1 MLALWLGIAWPALAG
16 GPFVIN
22 GKLAGVE
29 DGAVVRLFRPDGS
42 MGAAVAADTLRNG
55 RFMLCGEVEQLEMLS
70 IAVQGEGFPSMG
82 LNVWVEPDA
91 VVSVSGRDKLLVT
104 WKVASKIPQQAEA
117 NRYIDASRSEY
128 VQMQQAAVEFSALAG
143 EADRARRS
151 RLLKRMDS
159 LQMLIRKAE
168 IEILQQTPVSE
179 IWLDKLRNQAVAAR
193 IMKDYP
199 YREEVLAL
207 YEKLPQ
213 QLRET
218 SRGRSIRLNLFPPP
232 VVQPGDEMADADL
245 LDTLGRVHR
254 LADYKGKYLLLDF
267 WSIGCG
273 PCRMAMPEMRRMG
286 EVYRDVLTVIS
297 ITQDRETS
305 WKKYSA
311 EQGIEGV
318 NLRDPES
325 LTGLS
330 VYYGVK
336 GIPHYVLISPEGKVI
351 TSWAGYAAGQLEKK
365 LDELLPDSVGRP
377 YLIEG
382 KVQGVEDGTVVVMGR
397 TTLRQATVVARDT
410 IRNGTFRFSGLL
422 NGPTHMVLRGDPRQ
436 GFSYTRLD
444 FWAGPGTT
452 VITGDDKMIRSW
464 RVESTLPEQIEENR
478 YAEACRE
485 AVHRQQVCRIERSR
499 AGREKT
505 PQTDSLWAEYM
516 ALQRLI
522 DSAEI
527 EMLQTLPDGVTPS
540 PAWIDRFEM
549 VAARAN
555 DKEYRHRDIVL
566 ALYDRLS
573 DSVKRSAKGIG
584 IAHSL
589 FPAELLPGDVAP
601 DGELVDPSGKMCRL
615 ADLRSPRKYMLLDF
629 WASGCPPCR
638 MSAPEMKE
646 VAETY
651 RDRLT
656 VVAVNLDEVRAEWLK
671 AAEKDGIVW
680 TNLADPQGFDGLPYR
695 YGVKGIPHYA
705 LLSPNGKLVASWA
718 GYGPG
723 YLKKNVAEAFAKA
736 DAASGLM
743 SAEADVAGNY
753 DDISPVKQAGTYVI
767 EGHVTGIA
775 AGAVFF
781 QMDLDFEGGSSI
793 ARDTLRDGTFRFTGS
808 VEAPVKIGL
817 SSQAI
822 STMLECWIGPGATT
836 AITGEGPF
844 PAAWKIESDLPEQTE
859 SNRYDE
865 VSREMSLLR
874 QQYHAE
880 FMSIYNKLDL
890 SKDSVPPRLF
900 SLQTSRDSAARIA
913 ASRELELL
921 AVSPVSTVWMDRF
934 VSQVQRVSSS
944 TKSQGRDTVLTLYDR
959 LGDGWKQ
966 SEPGRYIALKLFPP
980 KAVGIGD
987 EFADGE
993 LFDTT
998 GAVRY
1003 LADFRSE
1010 GKYMVLDFWHSACR
1024 ACLEA
1029 IPEMNE
1035 VEEQYKDKLV
1045 IVGITLDRSPEVWKR
1060 TLAGHR
1066 VSWPGLRTAEGKVG
1080 LAAKYKVNGTPRYV
1094 MISPEGR
1101 VVALWGGYGPGTFRK
1116 EVEKVLQPADMR

>member
-104 WKVASKIPQQAEA
+104 WKVKNRMPQQSDE

-128 VQMQQAAVEFSALAG
+128 IQLQQALINYASLNILQRNKRDE
-143 EADRARRS
+143 
-151 RLLKRMDS
+151 LLKQIDS
-159 LQMLIRKAE
+159 LQMLIRGTEICMMQTTPYSEVWLTRFQKLAFWSKEAE
-168 IEILQQTPVSE
+168 GH
-179 IWLDKLRNQAVAAR
+179 
-193 IMKDYP
+193 P
-199 YREEVLAL
+199 YRKELLAL
-207 YEKLPQ
+207 YELWPQPRKESPLGKFFQRKFFLPGMVW
-213 QLRET
+213 T
-218 SRGRSIRLNLFPPP
+218 
-232 VVQPGDEMADADL
+232 GDEMADADL

-267 WSIGCG
+267 WSIGCD
-273 PCRMAMPEMRRMG
+273 PCRRAQPEMKRLG
-286 EVYRDVLTVIS
+286 EVYRDVLTVIG
-297 ITQDRETS
+297 ITQDGEPS

-311 EQGIEGV
+311 EQGIGGV
-318 NLRDPES
+318 NLRDPKRGA
-325 LTGLS
+325 GLS
-330 VYYGVK
+330 GRYSVER
-336 GIPHYVLISPEGKVI
+336 IPHYVLISPEGKVI
-351 TSWAGYAAGQLEKK
+351 TSWTGYVAGQLEKK

-522 DSAEI
+522 DSAEM
-527 EMLQTLPDGVTPS
+527 EMLQTLPNGVTPS

-601 DGELVDPSGKMCRL
+601 DGELVDPFGKMYRL
-615 ADLRSPRKYMLLDF
+615 ADLRSPGKYMLLDF

-671 AAEKDGIVW
+671 AAEKDDIVW

-705 LLSPNGKLVASWA
+705 LLSPDGKLVASWA

-736 DAASGLM
+736 DAASG
-743 SAEADVAGNY
+743 
-753 DDISPVKQAGTYVI
+753 
-767 EGHVTGIA
+767 
-775 AGAVFF
+775 
-781 QMDLDFEGGSSI
+781 
-793 ARDTLRDGTFRFTGS
+793 
-808 VEAPVKIGL
+808 
-817 SSQAI
+817 
-822 STMLECWIGPGATT
+822 
-836 AITGEGPF
+836 
-844 PAAWKIESDLPEQTE
+844 
-859 SNRYDE
+859 
-865 VSREMSLLR
+865 
-874 QQYHAE
+874 
-880 FMSIYNKLDL
+880 
-890 SKDSVPPRLF
+890 
-900 SLQTSRDSAARIA
+900 
-913 ASRELELL
+913 
-921 AVSPVSTVWMDRF
+921 
-934 VSQVQRVSSS
+934 
-944 TKSQGRDTVLTLYDR
+944 
-959 LGDGWKQ
+959 
-966 SEPGRYIALKLFPP
+966 
-980 KAVGIGD
+980 
-987 EFADGE
+987 
-993 LFDTT
+993 
-998 GAVRY
+998 
-1003 LADFRSE
+1003 
-1010 GKYMVLDFWHSACR
+1010 
-1024 ACLEA
+1024 
-1029 IPEMNE
+1029 
-1035 VEEQYKDKLV
+1035 
-1045 IVGITLDRSPEVWKR
+1045 
-1060 TLAGHR
+1060 
-1066 VSWPGLRTAEGKVG
+1066 
-1080 LAAKYKVNGTPRYV
+1080 
-1094 MISPEGR
+1094 
-1101 VVALWGGYGPGTFRK
+1101 
-1116 EVEKVLQPADMR
+1116 

>member
-1 MLALWLGIAWPALAG
+1 MLALWLGIAWLASAG

-104 WKVASKIPQQAEA
+104 WKVKNRMPQQSDE

-128 VQMQQAAVEFSALAG
+128 IQLQQALINYASLNILQRNKRDE
-143 EADRARRS
+143 
-151 RLLKRMDS
+151 LLKQMDS
-159 LQMLIRKAE
+159 LQMLIRGTEICMMQTTPYSEVWLTRFQKLAFWSKEAE
-168 IEILQQTPVSE
+168 GH
-179 IWLDKLRNQAVAAR
+179 
-193 IMKDYP
+193 P
-199 YREEVLAL
+199 YRKELLAL
-207 YEKLPQ
+207 YELWPQPRKESPLGKFFQRKFFLPGMVW
-213 QLRET
+213 T
-218 SRGRSIRLNLFPPP
+218 
-232 VVQPGDEMADADL
+232 GDEMADADL

-267 WSIGCG
+267 WSIGCD
-273 PCRMAMPEMRRMG
+273 PCRRAQPEMKRLG

-297 ITQDRETS
+297 ITQDGETS

-318 NLRDPES
+318 NLRDPKRGA
-325 LTGLS
+325 GLS
-330 VYYGVK
+330 GRYSVER
-336 GIPHYVLISPEGKVI
+336 IPHYVLISPEGKVI
-351 TSWAGYAAGQLEKK
+351 TSWTGYVAGQLEKK

-397 TTLRQATVVARDT
+397 TMLRQATVVARDT

-422 NGPTHMVLRGDPRQ
+422 NGPTHMVLMGDPRQ
-436 GFSYTRLD
+436 GFSFTRLD

-527 EMLQTLPDGVTPS
+527 EMLQTLPNGVTPS

-601 DGELVDPSGKMCRL
+601 DGELVDPFGKMCRL
-615 ADLRSPRKYMLLDF
+615 ADLRSPGKYMLLDF

-651 RDRLT
+651 RDRLK

-705 LLSPNGKLVASWA
+705 LLSPDGKLVASWA

-736 DAASGLM
+736 DAASG
-743 SAEADVAGNY
+743 
-753 DDISPVKQAGTYVI
+753 
-767 EGHVTGIA
+767 
-775 AGAVFF
+775 
-781 QMDLDFEGGSSI
+781 
-793 ARDTLRDGTFRFTGS
+793 
-808 VEAPVKIGL
+808 
-817 SSQAI
+817 
-822 STMLECWIGPGATT
+822 
-836 AITGEGPF
+836 
-844 PAAWKIESDLPEQTE
+844 
-859 SNRYDE
+859 
-865 VSREMSLLR
+865 
-874 QQYHAE
+874 
-880 FMSIYNKLDL
+880 
-890 SKDSVPPRLF
+890 
-900 SLQTSRDSAARIA
+900 
-913 ASRELELL
+913 
-921 AVSPVSTVWMDRF
+921 
-934 VSQVQRVSSS
+934 
-944 TKSQGRDTVLTLYDR
+944 
-959 LGDGWKQ
+959 
-966 SEPGRYIALKLFPP
+966 
-980 KAVGIGD
+980 
-987 EFADGE
+987 
-993 LFDTT
+993 
-998 GAVRY
+998 
-1003 LADFRSE
+1003 
-1010 GKYMVLDFWHSACR
+1010 
-1024 ACLEA
+1024 
-1029 IPEMNE
+1029 
-1035 VEEQYKDKLV
+1035 
-1045 IVGITLDRSPEVWKR
+1045 
-1060 TLAGHR
+1060 
-1066 VSWPGLRTAEGKVG
+1066 
-1080 LAAKYKVNGTPRYV
+1080 
-1094 MISPEGR
+1094 
-1101 VVALWGGYGPGTFRK
+1101 
-1116 EVEKVLQPADMR
+1116 

>member
-42 MGAAVAADTLRNG
+42 MRAAVAADTLRNG

-104 WKVASKIPQQAEA
+104 WKVKNRMPQQSDE

-128 VQMQQAAVEFSALAG
+128 IQLQQALINYASLNILQRNKRDE
-143 EADRARRS
+143 
-151 RLLKRMDS
+151 LLKQIDL
-159 LQMLIRKAE
+159 LQMLIRGTEICMMQTTPYSEVLLTRFQKLAFWSKEAE
-168 IEILQQTPVSE
+168 GH
-179 IWLDKLRNQAVAAR
+179 
-193 IMKDYP
+193 P
-199 YREEVLAL
+199 YRKKLLAL
-207 YEKLPQ
+207 YELWPQPRKESPLGKFFQRKFFLPGMVW
-213 QLRET
+213 T
-218 SRGRSIRLNLFPPP
+218 
-232 VVQPGDEMADADL
+232 GDEMADADL

-267 WSIGCG
+267 WSIGCD
-273 PCRMAMPEMRRMG
+273 PCRRAQPEMKRLG
-286 EVYRDVLTVIS
+286 EVYRDVLTVIG
-297 ITQDRETS
+297 ITQDGEPS

-311 EQGIEGV
+311 EQGIGGV
-318 NLRDPES
+318 NLCDPKRGA
-325 LTGLS
+325 GLS
-330 VYYGVK
+330 GRYSVER
-336 GIPHYVLISPEGKVI
+336 IPHYVLISPEGKVI
-351 TSWAGYAAGQLEKK
+351 TSWTGYVAGQLEKK

-527 EMLQTLPDGVTPS
+527 EMLQTLPNGVTPS

-601 DGELVDPSGKMCRL
+601 DGELVDPFGKMYRL
-615 ADLRSPRKYMLLDF
+615 ADLRSPGKYMLLDF

-651 RDRLT
+651 RDRLK

-705 LLSPNGKLVASWA
+705 LLSPDGKLVASWA

-736 DAASGLM
+736 DAASG
-743 SAEADVAGNY
+743 
-753 DDISPVKQAGTYVI
+753 
-767 EGHVTGIA
+767 
-775 AGAVFF
+775 
-781 QMDLDFEGGSSI
+781 
-793 ARDTLRDGTFRFTGS
+793 
-808 VEAPVKIGL
+808 
-817 SSQAI
+817 
-822 STMLECWIGPGATT
+822 
-836 AITGEGPF
+836 
-844 PAAWKIESDLPEQTE
+844 
-859 SNRYDE
+859 
-865 VSREMSLLR
+865 
-874 QQYHAE
+874 
-880 FMSIYNKLDL
+880 
-890 SKDSVPPRLF
+890 
-900 SLQTSRDSAARIA
+900 
-913 ASRELELL
+913 
-921 AVSPVSTVWMDRF
+921 
-934 VSQVQRVSSS
+934 
-944 TKSQGRDTVLTLYDR
+944 
-959 LGDGWKQ
+959 
-966 SEPGRYIALKLFPP
+966 
-980 KAVGIGD
+980 
-987 EFADGE
+987 
-993 LFDTT
+993 
-998 GAVRY
+998 
-1003 LADFRSE
+1003 
-1010 GKYMVLDFWHSACR
+1010 
-1024 ACLEA
+1024 
-1029 IPEMNE
+1029 
-1035 VEEQYKDKLV
+1035 
-1045 IVGITLDRSPEVWKR
+1045 
-1060 TLAGHR
+1060 
-1066 VSWPGLRTAEGKVG
+1066 
-1080 LAAKYKVNGTPRYV
+1080 
-1094 MISPEGR
+1094 
-1101 VVALWGGYGPGTFRK
+1101 
-1116 EVEKVLQPADMR
+1116 

>member
-29 DGAVVRLFRPDGS
+29 DGAVVRLFRSDGS

-104 WKVASKIPQQAEA
+104 WKVKNRMPQQSDE

-128 VQMQQAAVEFSALAG
+128 IQLQQALINYASLNILQRNKRDE
-143 EADRARRS
+143 
-151 RLLKRMDS
+151 LLKQIDS
-159 LQMLIRKAE
+159 LQMLIRGTEICMMQTTPYSEVWLTRFQRLAFWSKEAE
-168 IEILQQTPVSE
+168 GH
-179 IWLDKLRNQAVAAR
+179 
-193 IMKDYP
+193 P
-199 YREEVLAL
+199 YRKELLAL
-207 YEKLPQ
+207 YELWPQPRKESPLGKFFQRKFFLPGMVW
-213 QLRET
+213 T
-218 SRGRSIRLNLFPPP
+218 
-232 VVQPGDEMADADL
+232 GDEMADADL

-267 WSIGCG
+267 WSIGCD
-273 PCRMAMPEMRRMG
+273 PCRRAQPEMKRLG
-286 EVYRDVLTVIS
+286 EVYRDVLTVIG
-297 ITQDRETS
+297 ITQDGEPS

-311 EQGIEGV
+311 EQGIGGV
-318 NLRDPES
+318 NLRDPKRGA
-325 LTGLS
+325 GLS
-330 VYYGVK
+330 GRYSVER
-336 GIPHYVLISPEGKVI
+336 IPHYVLISPEGKVI
-351 TSWAGYAAGQLEKK
+351 TSWTGYVAGQLEKK

-527 EMLQTLPDGVTPS
+527 EMLQTLPNGVTPS

-601 DGELVDPSGKMCRL
+601 DGELVDPFGKMYRL
-615 ADLRSPRKYMLLDF
+615 ADLRSPGKYMLLDF

-705 LLSPNGKLVASWA
+705 LLSPDGKLVASWA

-736 DAASGLM
+736 DAASG
-743 SAEADVAGNY
+743 
-753 DDISPVKQAGTYVI
+753 
-767 EGHVTGIA
+767 
-775 AGAVFF
+775 
-781 QMDLDFEGGSSI
+781 
-793 ARDTLRDGTFRFTGS
+793 
-808 VEAPVKIGL
+808 
-817 SSQAI
+817 
-822 STMLECWIGPGATT
+822 
-836 AITGEGPF
+836 
-844 PAAWKIESDLPEQTE
+844 
-859 SNRYDE
+859 
-865 VSREMSLLR
+865 
-874 QQYHAE
+874 
-880 FMSIYNKLDL
+880 
-890 SKDSVPPRLF
+890 
-900 SLQTSRDSAARIA
+900 
-913 ASRELELL
+913 
-921 AVSPVSTVWMDRF
+921 
-934 VSQVQRVSSS
+934 
-944 TKSQGRDTVLTLYDR
+944 
-959 LGDGWKQ
+959 
-966 SEPGRYIALKLFPP
+966 
-980 KAVGIGD
+980 
-987 EFADGE
+987 
-993 LFDTT
+993 
-998 GAVRY
+998 
-1003 LADFRSE
+1003 
-1010 GKYMVLDFWHSACR
+1010 
-1024 ACLEA
+1024 
-1029 IPEMNE
+1029 
-1035 VEEQYKDKLV
+1035 
-1045 IVGITLDRSPEVWKR
+1045 
-1060 TLAGHR
+1060 
-1066 VSWPGLRTAEGKVG
+1066 
-1080 LAAKYKVNGTPRYV
+1080 
-1094 MISPEGR
+1094 
-1101 VVALWGGYGPGTFRK
+1101 
-1116 EVEKVLQPADMR
+1116 

>member
-1 MLALWLGIAWPALAG
+1 MRTKTNKSRLMLALWLGIAWPVLAG

-104 WKVASKIPQQAEA
+104 WKVKNRMPQQSDE

-128 VQMQQAAVEFSALAG
+128 IQLQQALINYASLNILQRNKRDE
-143 EADRARRS
+143 
-151 RLLKRMDS
+151 LLKQIDS
-159 LQMLIRKAE
+159 LQMLIRGTEICMMQTTPYSEVWLTRFQKLAFWSKEAE
-168 IEILQQTPVSE
+168 GH
-179 IWLDKLRNQAVAAR
+179 
-193 IMKDYP
+193 P
-199 YREEVLAL
+199 YRKELLAL
-207 YEKLPQ
+207 YELWPQPRKESPLGKFFQRKFFLPGMVW
-213 QLRET
+213 T
-218 SRGRSIRLNLFPPP
+218 
-232 VVQPGDEMADADL
+232 GDEMADADL

-267 WSIGCG
+267 WSIGCD
-273 PCRMAMPEMRRMG
+273 PCRRAQPEMRRMG

-297 ITQDRETS
+297 ITQDGETS

-527 EMLQTLPDGVTPS
+527 EMLQTLPNGVTPS

-601 DGELVDPSGKMCRL
+601 DGELVDPFGKMYRL
-615 ADLRSPRKYMLLDF
+615 ADLRSPGKYMLLDF

-680 TNLADPQGFDGLPYR
+680 TNLADPQGFDGLPSR

-705 LLSPNGKLVASWA
+705 LLSPDGKLVASWA

-736 DAASGLM
+736 DAASG
-743 SAEADVAGNY
+743 
-753 DDISPVKQAGTYVI
+753 
-767 EGHVTGIA
+767 
-775 AGAVFF
+775 
-781 QMDLDFEGGSSI
+781 
-793 ARDTLRDGTFRFTGS
+793 
-808 VEAPVKIGL
+808 
-817 SSQAI
+817 
-822 STMLECWIGPGATT
+822 
-836 AITGEGPF
+836 
-844 PAAWKIESDLPEQTE
+844 
-859 SNRYDE
+859 
-865 VSREMSLLR
+865 
-874 QQYHAE
+874 
-880 FMSIYNKLDL
+880 
-890 SKDSVPPRLF
+890 
-900 SLQTSRDSAARIA
+900 
-913 ASRELELL
+913 
-921 AVSPVSTVWMDRF
+921 
-934 VSQVQRVSSS
+934 
-944 TKSQGRDTVLTLYDR
+944 
-959 LGDGWKQ
+959 
-966 SEPGRYIALKLFPP
+966 
-980 KAVGIGD
+980 
-987 EFADGE
+987 
-993 LFDTT
+993 
-998 GAVRY
+998 
-1003 LADFRSE
+1003 
-1010 GKYMVLDFWHSACR
+1010 
-1024 ACLEA
+1024 
-1029 IPEMNE
+1029 
-1035 VEEQYKDKLV
+1035 
-1045 IVGITLDRSPEVWKR
+1045 
-1060 TLAGHR
+1060 
-1066 VSWPGLRTAEGKVG
+1066 
-1080 LAAKYKVNGTPRYV
+1080 
-1094 MISPEGR
+1094 
-1101 VVALWGGYGPGTFRK
+1101 
-1116 EVEKVLQPADMR
+1116 

>member
-104 WKVASKIPQQAEA
+104 WKVKNRMPQQSDE

-128 VQMQQAAVEFSALAG
+128 IQLQQALINYASLNILQRNKRDE
-143 EADRARRS
+143 
-151 RLLKRMDS
+151 LLKQIDS
-159 LQMLIRKAE
+159 LQMLIRGTEICMMQTTPYSEVWLTRFQKLAFWSKEAE
-168 IEILQQTPVSE
+168 GH
-179 IWLDKLRNQAVAAR
+179 
-193 IMKDYP
+193 P
-199 YREEVLAL
+199 YRKELLAL
-207 YEKLPQ
+207 YELWPQPRKESPLGKFFQRKFFLPGMVW
-213 QLRET
+213 T
-218 SRGRSIRLNLFPPP
+218 
-232 VVQPGDEMADADL
+232 GDEMADADL

-267 WSIGCG
+267 WSIGCD
-273 PCRMAMPEMRRMG
+273 PCRRAQPEMKRLG
-286 EVYRDVLTVIS
+286 EVYRDVLTVIG
-297 ITQDRETS
+297 ITQDGEPS

-311 EQGIEGV
+311 EQGIGGV
-318 NLRDPES
+318 NLRDPKRGA
-325 LTGLS
+325 GLS
-330 VYYGVK
+330 GRYSVER
-336 GIPHYVLISPEGKVI
+336 IPHYVLISPEGKVI
-351 TSWAGYAAGQLEKK
+351 TSWTGYVAGQLEKK

-527 EMLQTLPDGVTPS
+527 EMLQTLPNGVTPS

-601 DGELVDPSGKMCRL
+601 DGELVDPFGKMYRL
-615 ADLRSPRKYMLLDF
+615 ADLRSPGKYMLLDF
-629 WASGCPPCR
+629 CASGCPPCR

-705 LLSPNGKLVASWA
+705 LLSPDGKLVASWA

-736 DAASGLM
+736 DAASG
-743 SAEADVAGNY
+743 
-753 DDISPVKQAGTYVI
+753 
-767 EGHVTGIA
+767 
-775 AGAVFF
+775 
-781 QMDLDFEGGSSI
+781 
-793 ARDTLRDGTFRFTGS
+793 
-808 VEAPVKIGL
+808 
-817 SSQAI
+817 
-822 STMLECWIGPGATT
+822 
-836 AITGEGPF
+836 
-844 PAAWKIESDLPEQTE
+844 
-859 SNRYDE
+859 
-865 VSREMSLLR
+865 
-874 QQYHAE
+874 
-880 FMSIYNKLDL
+880 
-890 SKDSVPPRLF
+890 
-900 SLQTSRDSAARIA
+900 
-913 ASRELELL
+913 
-921 AVSPVSTVWMDRF
+921 
-934 VSQVQRVSSS
+934 
-944 TKSQGRDTVLTLYDR
+944 
-959 LGDGWKQ
+959 
-966 SEPGRYIALKLFPP
+966 
-980 KAVGIGD
+980 
-987 EFADGE
+987 
-993 LFDTT
+993 
-998 GAVRY
+998 
-1003 LADFRSE
+1003 
-1010 GKYMVLDFWHSACR
+1010 
-1024 ACLEA
+1024 
-1029 IPEMNE
+1029 
-1035 VEEQYKDKLV
+1035 
-1045 IVGITLDRSPEVWKR
+1045 
-1060 TLAGHR
+1060 
-1066 VSWPGLRTAEGKVG
+1066 
-1080 LAAKYKVNGTPRYV
+1080 
-1094 MISPEGR
+1094 
-1101 VVALWGGYGPGTFRK
+1101 
-1116 EVEKVLQPADMR
+1116 

>member
-1 MLALWLGIAWPALAG
+1 
-16 GPFVIN
+16 
-22 GKLAGVE
+22 
-29 DGAVVRLFRPDGS
+29 
-42 MGAAVAADTLRNG
+42 
-55 RFMLCGEVEQLEMLS
+55 
-70 IAVQGEGFPSMG
+70 
-82 LNVWVEPDA
+82 
-91 VVSVSGRDKLLVT
+91 
-104 WKVASKIPQQAEA
+104 
-117 NRYIDASRSEY
+117 
-128 VQMQQAAVEFSALAG
+128 
-143 EADRARRS
+143 
-151 RLLKRMDS
+151 
-159 LQMLIRKAE
+159 
-168 IEILQQTPVSE
+168 
-179 IWLDKLRNQAVAAR
+179 
-193 IMKDYP
+193 
-199 YREEVLAL
+199 
-207 YEKLPQ
+207 
-213 QLRET
+213 
-218 SRGRSIRLNLFPPP
+218 
-232 VVQPGDEMADADL
+232 
-245 LDTLGRVHR
+245 
-254 LADYKGKYLLLDF
+254 
-267 WSIGCG
+267 
-273 PCRMAMPEMRRMG
+273 
-286 EVYRDVLTVIS
+286 
-297 ITQDRETS
+297 
-305 WKKYSA
+305 
-311 EQGIEGV
+311 
-318 NLRDPES
+318 
-325 LTGLS
+325 
-330 VYYGVK
+330 
-336 GIPHYVLISPEGKVI
+336 
-351 TSWAGYAAGQLEKK
+351 
-365 LDELLPDSVGRP
+365 
-377 YLIEG
+377 
-382 KVQGVEDGTVVVMGR
+382 
-397 TTLRQATVVARDT
+397 
-410 IRNGTFRFSGLL
+410 
-422 NGPTHMVLRGDPRQ
+422 
-436 GFSYTRLD
+436 
-444 FWAGPGTT
+444 
-452 VITGDDKMIRSW
+452 
-464 RVESTLPEQIEENR
+464 
-478 YAEACRE
+478 
-485 AVHRQQVCRIERSR
+485 
-499 AGREKT
+499 
-505 PQTDSLWAEYM
+505 M

-781 QMDLDFEGGSSI
+781 LMDLDFEGGSSI

>member
-1 MLALWLGIAWPALAG
+1 MLALWLGIAWLASAG

-104 WKVASKIPQQAEA
+104 WKVKNRMPQQSDE

-128 VQMQQAAVEFSALAG
+128 IQLQQALINYASLNILQRNKRDE
-143 EADRARRS
+143 
-151 RLLKRMDS
+151 LLKQMDS
-159 LQMLIRKAE
+159 LQMLIRGTEICMMQTTPYSEVWLTRFQKLAFWSKEAE
-168 IEILQQTPVSE
+168 GH
-179 IWLDKLRNQAVAAR
+179 
-193 IMKDYP
+193 P
-199 YREEVLAL
+199 YRKELLAL
-207 YEKLPQ
+207 YELWPQPRKESPLGKFFQRKFFLPGMVW
-213 QLRET
+213 T
-218 SRGRSIRLNLFPPP
+218 
-232 VVQPGDEMADADL
+232 GDEMADADL

-267 WSIGCG
+267 WSIGCD
-273 PCRMAMPEMRRMG
+273 PCRRAQPEMKRLG

-297 ITQDRETS
+297 ITQDGETS

-318 NLRDPES
+318 NLRDPKRGA
-325 LTGLS
+325 GLS
-330 VYYGVK
+330 GRYSVER
-336 GIPHYVLISPEGKVI
+336 IPHYVLISPEGKVI
-351 TSWAGYAAGQLEKK
+351 TSWTGYVAGQLEKK

-422 NGPTHMVLRGDPRQ
+422 NGPTHMVLMGDPRQ
-436 GFSYTRLD
+436 GFSFTRLD

-527 EMLQTLPDGVTPS
+527 EMLQTLPNGVTPS

-601 DGELVDPSGKMCRL
+601 DGELVDPFGKMCRL
-615 ADLRSPRKYMLLDF
+615 ADLRSPGKYMLLDF

-651 RDRLT
+651 RDRLK

-705 LLSPNGKLVASWA
+705 LLSPDGKLVASWA

-736 DAASGLM
+736 DAASG
-743 SAEADVAGNY
+743 
-753 DDISPVKQAGTYVI
+753 
-767 EGHVTGIA
+767 
-775 AGAVFF
+775 
-781 QMDLDFEGGSSI
+781 
-793 ARDTLRDGTFRFTGS
+793 
-808 VEAPVKIGL
+808 
-817 SSQAI
+817 
-822 STMLECWIGPGATT
+822 
-836 AITGEGPF
+836 
-844 PAAWKIESDLPEQTE
+844 
-859 SNRYDE
+859 
-865 VSREMSLLR
+865 
-874 QQYHAE
+874 
-880 FMSIYNKLDL
+880 
-890 SKDSVPPRLF
+890 
-900 SLQTSRDSAARIA
+900 
-913 ASRELELL
+913 
-921 AVSPVSTVWMDRF
+921 
-934 VSQVQRVSSS
+934 
-944 TKSQGRDTVLTLYDR
+944 
-959 LGDGWKQ
+959 
-966 SEPGRYIALKLFPP
+966 
-980 KAVGIGD
+980 
-987 EFADGE
+987 
-993 LFDTT
+993 
-998 GAVRY
+998 
-1003 LADFRSE
+1003 
-1010 GKYMVLDFWHSACR
+1010 
-1024 ACLEA
+1024 
-1029 IPEMNE
+1029 
-1035 VEEQYKDKLV
+1035 
-1045 IVGITLDRSPEVWKR
+1045 
-1060 TLAGHR
+1060 
-1066 VSWPGLRTAEGKVG
+1066 
-1080 LAAKYKVNGTPRYV
+1080 
-1094 MISPEGR
+1094 
-1101 VVALWGGYGPGTFRK
+1101 
-1116 EVEKVLQPADMR
+1116 

>member
-1 MLALWLGIAWPALAG
+1 MRKKTNKSRLMLALWLGIAWPASAG

-55 RFMLCGEVEQLEMLS
+55 RFMLYGEVEQLEMLS

-82 LNVWVEPDA
+82 LNVWVEPDV

-104 WKVASKIPQQAEA
+104 WKVKNRMPQQSDE

-128 VQMQQAAVEFSALAG
+128 IQLQQALINYASLNILQRNKRDE
-143 EADRARRS
+143 
-151 RLLKRMDS
+151 LLKQIDS
-159 LQMLIRKAE
+159 LQMLIRGTEICMMQTTPYSEVWLTRFQKLAFWSKEAE
-168 IEILQQTPVSE
+168 GH
-179 IWLDKLRNQAVAAR
+179 
-193 IMKDYP
+193 P
-199 YREEVLAL
+199 YRKELLAL
-207 YEKLPQ
+207 YELWPQPRKESPLGKFFQRKFFLPGMVW
-213 QLRET
+213 T
-218 SRGRSIRLNLFPPP
+218 
-232 VVQPGDEMADADL
+232 GDEMADADL

-267 WSIGCG
+267 WSIGCD
-273 PCRMAMPEMRRMG
+273 PCRRAQPEMKRLG
-286 EVYRDVLTVIS
+286 EVYRDVLTVIG
-297 ITQDRETS
+297 ITQDGEPS

-311 EQGIEGV
+311 EQGIGGV
-318 NLRDPES
+318 NLRDPKRGA
-325 LTGLS
+325 GLS
-330 VYYGVK
+330 GRYSVER
-336 GIPHYVLISPEGKVI
+336 IPHYVLISPEGKVI
-351 TSWAGYAAGQLEKK
+351 TSWTGYVAGQLEKK

-452 VITGDDKMIRSW
+452 VVTGDDKMIRSW

-527 EMLQTLPDGVTPS
+527 EMLQTLPNGVTPS

-601 DGELVDPSGKMCRL
+601 DGELVDPFGKMYRL
-615 ADLRSPRKYMLLDF
+615 ADLRSPGKYMLLDF

-705 LLSPNGKLVASWA
+705 LLSPDGKLVASWA

-736 DAASGLM
+736 DAASG
-743 SAEADVAGNY
+743 
-753 DDISPVKQAGTYVI
+753 
-767 EGHVTGIA
+767 
-775 AGAVFF
+775 
-781 QMDLDFEGGSSI
+781 
-793 ARDTLRDGTFRFTGS
+793 
-808 VEAPVKIGL
+808 
-817 SSQAI
+817 
-822 STMLECWIGPGATT
+822 
-836 AITGEGPF
+836 
-844 PAAWKIESDLPEQTE
+844 
-859 SNRYDE
+859 
-865 VSREMSLLR
+865 
-874 QQYHAE
+874 
-880 FMSIYNKLDL
+880 
-890 SKDSVPPRLF
+890 
-900 SLQTSRDSAARIA
+900 
-913 ASRELELL
+913 
-921 AVSPVSTVWMDRF
+921 
-934 VSQVQRVSSS
+934 
-944 TKSQGRDTVLTLYDR
+944 
-959 LGDGWKQ
+959 
-966 SEPGRYIALKLFPP
+966 
-980 KAVGIGD
+980 
-987 EFADGE
+987 
-993 LFDTT
+993 
-998 GAVRY
+998 
-1003 LADFRSE
+1003 
-1010 GKYMVLDFWHSACR
+1010 
-1024 ACLEA
+1024 
-1029 IPEMNE
+1029 
-1035 VEEQYKDKLV
+1035 
-1045 IVGITLDRSPEVWKR
+1045 
-1060 TLAGHR
+1060 
-1066 VSWPGLRTAEGKVG
+1066 
-1080 LAAKYKVNGTPRYV
+1080 
-1094 MISPEGR
+1094 
-1101 VVALWGGYGPGTFRK
+1101 
-1116 EVEKVLQPADMR
+1116 

>member
-29 DGAVVRLFRPDGS
+29 DGAVVRLFRSDGS

-70 IAVQGEGFPSMG
+70 IAVQGEGLPSMG

-104 WKVASKIPQQAEA
+104 WKVKNRMPQQSDE

-128 VQMQQAAVEFSALAG
+128 IQLQQALINYASLNILQRNKRDE
-143 EADRARRS
+143 
-151 RLLKRMDS
+151 LLKQIDS
-159 LQMLIRKAE
+159 LQMLIRGTEICMMQTTPYSEVWLTRFQKLAFWSKEAE
-168 IEILQQTPVSE
+168 GH
-179 IWLDKLRNQAVAAR
+179 
-193 IMKDYP
+193 P
-199 YREEVLAL
+199 YRKELLAL
-207 YEKLPQ
+207 YELWPQPRKESPLGKFFQRKFFLPGMVW
-213 QLRET
+213 T
-218 SRGRSIRLNLFPPP
+218 
-232 VVQPGDEMADADL
+232 GDEMADADL

-267 WSIGCG
+267 WSIGCD
-273 PCRMAMPEMRRMG
+273 PCRRAQPEMKRLG
-286 EVYRDVLTVIS
+286 EVYRDVLTVIG
-297 ITQDRETS
+297 ITQDGEPS

-311 EQGIEGV
+311 EQGIGGV
-318 NLRDPES
+318 NLRDPKRGA
-325 LTGLS
+325 GLS
-330 VYYGVK
+330 GRYSVER
-336 GIPHYVLISPEGKVI
+336 IPHYVLISPEGKVI
-351 TSWAGYAAGQLEKK
+351 TSWTGYVAGQLEKK

-527 EMLQTLPDGVTPS
+527 EMLQTLPNGVTPS

-601 DGELVDPSGKMCRL
+601 DGELVDPFGKMYRL
-615 ADLRSPRKYMLLDF
+615 ADLRSPGKYMLLDF

-705 LLSPNGKLVASWA
+705 LLSPDGKLVASWA

-723 YLKKNVAEAFAKA
+723 YLKKDVAEAFAKA
-736 DAASGLM
+736 DAASG
-743 SAEADVAGNY
+743 
-753 DDISPVKQAGTYVI
+753 
-767 EGHVTGIA
+767 
-775 AGAVFF
+775 
-781 QMDLDFEGGSSI
+781 
-793 ARDTLRDGTFRFTGS
+793 
-808 VEAPVKIGL
+808 
-817 SSQAI
+817 
-822 STMLECWIGPGATT
+822 
-836 AITGEGPF
+836 
-844 PAAWKIESDLPEQTE
+844 
-859 SNRYDE
+859 
-865 VSREMSLLR
+865 
-874 QQYHAE
+874 
-880 FMSIYNKLDL
+880 
-890 SKDSVPPRLF
+890 
-900 SLQTSRDSAARIA
+900 
-913 ASRELELL
+913 
-921 AVSPVSTVWMDRF
+921 
-934 VSQVQRVSSS
+934 
-944 TKSQGRDTVLTLYDR
+944 
-959 LGDGWKQ
+959 
-966 SEPGRYIALKLFPP
+966 
-980 KAVGIGD
+980 
-987 EFADGE
+987 
-993 LFDTT
+993 
-998 GAVRY
+998 
-1003 LADFRSE
+1003 
-1010 GKYMVLDFWHSACR
+1010 
-1024 ACLEA
+1024 
-1029 IPEMNE
+1029 
-1035 VEEQYKDKLV
+1035 
-1045 IVGITLDRSPEVWKR
+1045 
-1060 TLAGHR
+1060 
-1066 VSWPGLRTAEGKVG
+1066 
-1080 LAAKYKVNGTPRYV
+1080 
-1094 MISPEGR
+1094 
-1101 VVALWGGYGPGTFRK
+1101 
-1116 EVEKVLQPADMR
+1116 

>member
-104 WKVASKIPQQAEA
+104 WKVKNRMPQQSDE

-128 VQMQQAAVEFSALAG
+128 IQLQQALINYASLNILQRNKRDE
-143 EADRARRS
+143 
-151 RLLKRMDS
+151 LLKQIDS
-159 LQMLIRKAE
+159 LQMLVRGTEICMMQTTPYSEVWLTRFQKLAFWSKEAE
-168 IEILQQTPVSE
+168 GQ
-179 IWLDKLRNQAVAAR
+179 
-193 IMKDYP
+193 P
-199 YREEVLAL
+199 YRKELLAL
-207 YEKLPQ
+207 YELWPQPRKESPLGKFFQRKFFLPGMVW
-213 QLRET
+213 T
-218 SRGRSIRLNLFPPP
+218 
-232 VVQPGDEMADADL
+232 GDEMADADL

-267 WSIGCG
+267 WSIGCD
-273 PCRMAMPEMRRMG
+273 PCRRAQPEMKRLG
-286 EVYRDVLTVIS
+286 EVYRDVLTVIG
-297 ITQDRETS
+297 ITQDGEPS

-311 EQGIEGV
+311 EQGIGGV
-318 NLRDPES
+318 NLRDPKRGA
-325 LTGLS
+325 GLS
-330 VYYGVK
+330 GRYSVER
-336 GIPHYVLISPEGKVI
+336 IPHYVLISPEGKVI
-351 TSWAGYAAGQLEKK
+351 TSWTGYVAGQLEKK

-422 NGPTHMVLRGDPRQ
+422 SGPTHMVLRGDPRQ

-527 EMLQTLPDGVTPS
+527 EMLQTLPNGVTPS

-566 ALYDRLS
+566 VLYDRLS

-601 DGELVDPSGKMCRL
+601 DGELVDPFGKMYRL
-615 ADLRSPRKYMLLDF
+615 ADLRSPGKYMLLDF

-705 LLSPNGKLVASWA
+705 LLSPDGKLVASWA

-736 DAASGLM
+736 DAASG
-743 SAEADVAGNY
+743 
-753 DDISPVKQAGTYVI
+753 
-767 EGHVTGIA
+767 
-775 AGAVFF
+775 
-781 QMDLDFEGGSSI
+781 
-793 ARDTLRDGTFRFTGS
+793 
-808 VEAPVKIGL
+808 
-817 SSQAI
+817 
-822 STMLECWIGPGATT
+822 
-836 AITGEGPF
+836 
-844 PAAWKIESDLPEQTE
+844 
-859 SNRYDE
+859 
-865 VSREMSLLR
+865 
-874 QQYHAE
+874 
-880 FMSIYNKLDL
+880 
-890 SKDSVPPRLF
+890 
-900 SLQTSRDSAARIA
+900 
-913 ASRELELL
+913 
-921 AVSPVSTVWMDRF
+921 
-934 VSQVQRVSSS
+934 
-944 TKSQGRDTVLTLYDR
+944 
-959 LGDGWKQ
+959 
-966 SEPGRYIALKLFPP
+966 
-980 KAVGIGD
+980 
-987 EFADGE
+987 
-993 LFDTT
+993 
-998 GAVRY
+998 
-1003 LADFRSE
+1003 
-1010 GKYMVLDFWHSACR
+1010 
-1024 ACLEA
+1024 
-1029 IPEMNE
+1029 
-1035 VEEQYKDKLV
+1035 
-1045 IVGITLDRSPEVWKR
+1045 
-1060 TLAGHR
+1060 
-1066 VSWPGLRTAEGKVG
+1066 
-1080 LAAKYKVNGTPRYV
+1080 
-1094 MISPEGR
+1094 
-1101 VVALWGGYGPGTFRK
+1101 
-1116 EVEKVLQPADMR
+1116 

>member
-1 MLALWLGIAWPALAG
+1 MLALWLGIAWPVLAG

-104 WKVASKIPQQAEA
+104 WKVKNRMPQQSDE

-128 VQMQQAAVEFSALAG
+128 IQLQQALINYASLNILQRNKRDE
-143 EADRARRS
+143 
-151 RLLKRMDS
+151 LLKQIDS
-159 LQMLIRKAE
+159 LQMLIRGTEICMMQTTPYSEVWLTRFQKLAFWSKEAE
-168 IEILQQTPVSE
+168 GH
-179 IWLDKLRNQAVAAR
+179 
-193 IMKDYP
+193 P
-199 YREEVLAL
+199 YRKELLAL
-207 YEKLPQ
+207 YELWPQPRKESPLGKFFQRKFFLPGMVW
-213 QLRET
+213 T
-218 SRGRSIRLNLFPPP
+218 
-232 VVQPGDEMADADL
+232 GDEMADADL

-267 WSIGCG
+267 WSIGCD
-273 PCRMAMPEMRRMG
+273 PCRRAQPEMKRLG
-286 EVYRDVLTVIS
+286 EVYRDVLTVIG
-297 ITQDRETS
+297 ITQDGEPS

-311 EQGIEGV
+311 EQGIGGV
-318 NLRDPES
+318 NLRDPKRGA
-325 LTGLS
+325 GLS
-330 VYYGVK
+330 GRYSVER
-336 GIPHYVLISPEGKVI
+336 IPHYVLISPEGKVI
-351 TSWAGYAAGQLEKK
+351 TSWTGYVAGQLEKK

-527 EMLQTLPDGVTPS
+527 EMLQTLPNGVTPS

-601 DGELVDPSGKMCRL
+601 DGELVDPFGKMYRL
-615 ADLRSPRKYMLLDF
+615 ADLRSPGKYMLLDF

-705 LLSPNGKLVASWA
+705 LLSPDGKLVASWA

-736 DAASGLM
+736 DAASG
-743 SAEADVAGNY
+743 
-753 DDISPVKQAGTYVI
+753 
-767 EGHVTGIA
+767 
-775 AGAVFF
+775 
-781 QMDLDFEGGSSI
+781 
-793 ARDTLRDGTFRFTGS
+793 
-808 VEAPVKIGL
+808 
-817 SSQAI
+817 
-822 STMLECWIGPGATT
+822 
-836 AITGEGPF
+836 
-844 PAAWKIESDLPEQTE
+844 
-859 SNRYDE
+859 
-865 VSREMSLLR
+865 
-874 QQYHAE
+874 
-880 FMSIYNKLDL
+880 
-890 SKDSVPPRLF
+890 
-900 SLQTSRDSAARIA
+900 
-913 ASRELELL
+913 
-921 AVSPVSTVWMDRF
+921 
-934 VSQVQRVSSS
+934 
-944 TKSQGRDTVLTLYDR
+944 
-959 LGDGWKQ
+959 
-966 SEPGRYIALKLFPP
+966 
-980 KAVGIGD
+980 
-987 EFADGE
+987 
-993 LFDTT
+993 
-998 GAVRY
+998 
-1003 LADFRSE
+1003 
-1010 GKYMVLDFWHSACR
+1010 
-1024 ACLEA
+1024 
-1029 IPEMNE
+1029 
-1035 VEEQYKDKLV
+1035 
-1045 IVGITLDRSPEVWKR
+1045 
-1060 TLAGHR
+1060 
-1066 VSWPGLRTAEGKVG
+1066 
-1080 LAAKYKVNGTPRYV
+1080 
-1094 MISPEGR
+1094 
-1101 VVALWGGYGPGTFRK
+1101 
-1116 EVEKVLQPADMR
+1116 

>member
-1 MLALWLGIAWPALAG
+1 
-16 GPFVIN
+16 
-22 GKLAGVE
+22 
-29 DGAVVRLFRPDGS
+29 
-42 MGAAVAADTLRNG
+42 
-55 RFMLCGEVEQLEMLS
+55 
-70 IAVQGEGFPSMG
+70 MG

-104 WKVASKIPQQAEA
+104 WKVKNRMPQQSDE

-128 VQMQQAAVEFSALAG
+128 IQLQQALINYASLNILQRNKRDE
-143 EADRARRS
+143 
-151 RLLKRMDS
+151 LLKQIDS
-159 LQMLIRKAE
+159 LQMLIRGTEICMMQTTPYSEVWLTRFQKLAFWSKEAE
-168 IEILQQTPVSE
+168 GH
-179 IWLDKLRNQAVAAR
+179 
-193 IMKDYP
+193 P
-199 YREEVLAL
+199 YRKELLAL
-207 YEKLPQ
+207 YELWPQPRKESPLGKFFQRKFFLPGMVW
-213 QLRET
+213 T
-218 SRGRSIRLNLFPPP
+218 
-232 VVQPGDEMADADL
+232 GDEMADADL

-267 WSIGCG
+267 WSIGCD
-273 PCRMAMPEMRRMG
+273 PCRRAQPEMKRLG
-286 EVYRDVLTVIS
+286 EVYRDVLTVIG
-297 ITQDRETS
+297 ITQDGEPS

-311 EQGIEGV
+311 EQGIGGV
-318 NLRDPES
+318 NLRDPKRGA
-325 LTGLS
+325 GLS
-330 VYYGVK
+330 GRYSVER
-336 GIPHYVLISPEGKVI
+336 IPHYVLISPEGKVI
-351 TSWAGYAAGQLEKK
+351 TSWTGYVAGQLEKK

-527 EMLQTLPDGVTPS
+527 EMLQTLPNGVTPS

-601 DGELVDPSGKMCRL
+601 DGELVDPFGKMYRL
-615 ADLRSPRKYMLLDF
+615 ADLRSPGKYMLLDF

-705 LLSPNGKLVASWA
+705 LLSPDGKLVASWA

-736 DAASGLM
+736 DAASG
-743 SAEADVAGNY
+743 
-753 DDISPVKQAGTYVI
+753 
-767 EGHVTGIA
+767 
-775 AGAVFF
+775 
-781 QMDLDFEGGSSI
+781 
-793 ARDTLRDGTFRFTGS
+793 
-808 VEAPVKIGL
+808 
-817 SSQAI
+817 
-822 STMLECWIGPGATT
+822 
-836 AITGEGPF
+836 
-844 PAAWKIESDLPEQTE
+844 
-859 SNRYDE
+859 
-865 VSREMSLLR
+865 
-874 QQYHAE
+874 
-880 FMSIYNKLDL
+880 
-890 SKDSVPPRLF
+890 
-900 SLQTSRDSAARIA
+900 
-913 ASRELELL
+913 
-921 AVSPVSTVWMDRF
+921 
-934 VSQVQRVSSS
+934 
-944 TKSQGRDTVLTLYDR
+944 
-959 LGDGWKQ
+959 
-966 SEPGRYIALKLFPP
+966 
-980 KAVGIGD
+980 
-987 EFADGE
+987 
-993 LFDTT
+993 
-998 GAVRY
+998 
-1003 LADFRSE
+1003 
-1010 GKYMVLDFWHSACR
+1010 
-1024 ACLEA
+1024 
-1029 IPEMNE
+1029 
-1035 VEEQYKDKLV
+1035 
-1045 IVGITLDRSPEVWKR
+1045 
-1060 TLAGHR
+1060 
-1066 VSWPGLRTAEGKVG
+1066 
-1080 LAAKYKVNGTPRYV
+1080 
-1094 MISPEGR
+1094 
-1101 VVALWGGYGPGTFRK
+1101 
-1116 EVEKVLQPADMR
+1116 

>member
-1 MLALWLGIAWPALAG
+1 MLALWLGIAWPALTG

-104 WKVASKIPQQAEA
+104 WKVKNRMPQQSDE

-128 VQMQQAAVEFSALAG
+128 IQLQQALINYASLNILQRNKRDE
-143 EADRARRS
+143 
-151 RLLKRMDS
+151 LLKQIDS
-159 LQMLIRKAE
+159 LQMLIRGTEICMMQTTPYSEVWLTRFQKLAFWSKEAE
-168 IEILQQTPVSE
+168 GH
-179 IWLDKLRNQAVAAR
+179 
-193 IMKDYP
+193 P
-199 YREEVLAL
+199 YRKELLAL
-207 YEKLPQ
+207 YELWPQPRKESPLGKFFQRKFFLPGMVW
-213 QLRET
+213 T
-218 SRGRSIRLNLFPPP
+218 
-232 VVQPGDEMADADL
+232 GDEMADADL

-267 WSIGCG
+267 WSIGCD
-273 PCRMAMPEMRRMG
+273 PCRRAQPEMKRLG
-286 EVYRDVLTVIS
+286 EVYRDVLTVIG
-297 ITQDRETS
+297 ITQDGEPS

-311 EQGIEGV
+311 EQGIGGV
-318 NLRDPES
+318 NLRDPKRGA
-325 LTGLS
+325 GLS
-330 VYYGVK
+330 GRYSVER
-336 GIPHYVLISPEGKVI
+336 IPHYVLISPEGKVI
-351 TSWAGYAAGQLEKK
+351 TSWTGYVAGQLEKK

-527 EMLQTLPDGVTPS
+527 EMLQTLPNGVTPS

-601 DGELVDPSGKMCRL
+601 DGELVDPFGKMYRL
-615 ADLRSPRKYMLLDF
+615 ADLRSPGKYMLLDF

-705 LLSPNGKLVASWA
+705 LLSPDGKLVASWA

-736 DAASGLM
+736 DAASG
-743 SAEADVAGNY
+743 
-753 DDISPVKQAGTYVI
+753 
-767 EGHVTGIA
+767 
-775 AGAVFF
+775 
-781 QMDLDFEGGSSI
+781 
-793 ARDTLRDGTFRFTGS
+793 
-808 VEAPVKIGL
+808 
-817 SSQAI
+817 
-822 STMLECWIGPGATT
+822 
-836 AITGEGPF
+836 
-844 PAAWKIESDLPEQTE
+844 
-859 SNRYDE
+859 
-865 VSREMSLLR
+865 
-874 QQYHAE
+874 
-880 FMSIYNKLDL
+880 
-890 SKDSVPPRLF
+890 
-900 SLQTSRDSAARIA
+900 
-913 ASRELELL
+913 
-921 AVSPVSTVWMDRF
+921 
-934 VSQVQRVSSS
+934 
-944 TKSQGRDTVLTLYDR
+944 
-959 LGDGWKQ
+959 
-966 SEPGRYIALKLFPP
+966 
-980 KAVGIGD
+980 
-987 EFADGE
+987 
-993 LFDTT
+993 
-998 GAVRY
+998 
-1003 LADFRSE
+1003 
-1010 GKYMVLDFWHSACR
+1010 
-1024 ACLEA
+1024 
-1029 IPEMNE
+1029 
-1035 VEEQYKDKLV
+1035 
-1045 IVGITLDRSPEVWKR
+1045 
-1060 TLAGHR
+1060 
-1066 VSWPGLRTAEGKVG
+1066 
-1080 LAAKYKVNGTPRYV
+1080 
-1094 MISPEGR
+1094 
-1101 VVALWGGYGPGTFRK
+1101 
-1116 EVEKVLQPADMR
+1116 

>member
-104 WKVASKIPQQAEA
+104 WKVKNRMPQQSDE

-128 VQMQQAAVEFSALAG
+128 IQLQQALINYASLNILQRNKRDE
-143 EADRARRS
+143 
-151 RLLKRMDS
+151 LLKQIDS
-159 LQMLIRKAE
+159 LQMLIRGTEICMMQTTPYSEVWLTRFQKLAFWSKEAE
-168 IEILQQTPVSE
+168 GH
-179 IWLDKLRNQAVAAR
+179 
-193 IMKDYP
+193 P
-199 YREEVLAL
+199 YRKELLAL
-207 YEKLPQ
+207 YELWPQPRKESPLGKFFQRKFFLPGMVW
-213 QLRET
+213 T
-218 SRGRSIRLNLFPPP
+218 
-232 VVQPGDEMADADL
+232 GDEMADADL

-267 WSIGCG
+267 WSIGCD
-273 PCRMAMPEMRRMG
+273 PCRRAQPEMKRLG
-286 EVYRDVLTVIS
+286 EVYRDVLTVIG
-297 ITQDRETS
+297 ITQDGEPS

-311 EQGIEGV
+311 EQGIGGV
-318 NLRDPES
+318 NLRDPKRGA
-325 LTGLS
+325 GLS
-330 VYYGVK
+330 GRYSVER
-336 GIPHYVLISPEGKVI
+336 IPHYVLISPEGKVI
-351 TSWAGYAAGQLEKK
+351 TSWTGYVAGQLEKK

-527 EMLQTLPDGVTPS
+527 EMLQTLPNGVTPS

-601 DGELVDPSGKMCRL
+601 DGELVDPFGKMYRL
-615 ADLRSPRKYMLLDF
+615 ADLRSPGKYMLLDF

-651 RDRLT
+651 RDCLT

-705 LLSPNGKLVASWA
+705 LLSPDGKLVASWA

-736 DAASGLM
+736 DAASG
-743 SAEADVAGNY
+743 
-753 DDISPVKQAGTYVI
+753 
-767 EGHVTGIA
+767 
-775 AGAVFF
+775 
-781 QMDLDFEGGSSI
+781 
-793 ARDTLRDGTFRFTGS
+793 
-808 VEAPVKIGL
+808 
-817 SSQAI
+817 
-822 STMLECWIGPGATT
+822 
-836 AITGEGPF
+836 
-844 PAAWKIESDLPEQTE
+844 
-859 SNRYDE
+859 
-865 VSREMSLLR
+865 
-874 QQYHAE
+874 
-880 FMSIYNKLDL
+880 
-890 SKDSVPPRLF
+890 
-900 SLQTSRDSAARIA
+900 
-913 ASRELELL
+913 
-921 AVSPVSTVWMDRF
+921 
-934 VSQVQRVSSS
+934 
-944 TKSQGRDTVLTLYDR
+944 
-959 LGDGWKQ
+959 
-966 SEPGRYIALKLFPP
+966 
-980 KAVGIGD
+980 
-987 EFADGE
+987 
-993 LFDTT
+993 
-998 GAVRY
+998 
-1003 LADFRSE
+1003 
-1010 GKYMVLDFWHSACR
+1010 
-1024 ACLEA
+1024 
-1029 IPEMNE
+1029 
-1035 VEEQYKDKLV
+1035 
-1045 IVGITLDRSPEVWKR
+1045 
-1060 TLAGHR
+1060 
-1066 VSWPGLRTAEGKVG
+1066 
-1080 LAAKYKVNGTPRYV
+1080 
-1094 MISPEGR
+1094 
-1101 VVALWGGYGPGTFRK
+1101 
-1116 EVEKVLQPADMR
+1116 

>member
-1 MLALWLGIAWPALAG
+1 MRKKTNKSRLMLALWLGIAWPALAG

-104 WKVASKIPQQAEA
+104 WKVKNRMPQQSDE

-128 VQMQQAAVEFSALAG
+128 IQLQQALINYASLNILQRNKRDE
-143 EADRARRS
+143 
-151 RLLKRMDS
+151 LLKQIDS
-159 LQMLIRKAE
+159 LQMLIRGTEICMMQTTPYSEVWLTRFQKLAFWSKEAE
-168 IEILQQTPVSE
+168 GH
-179 IWLDKLRNQAVAAR
+179 
-193 IMKDYP
+193 P
-199 YREEVLAL
+199 YRKELLAL
-207 YEKLPQ
+207 YELWPQPRKESPLGKFFQRKFFLPGMVW
-213 QLRET
+213 T
-218 SRGRSIRLNLFPPP
+218 
-232 VVQPGDEMADADL
+232 GDEMADADL

-267 WSIGCG
+267 WSIGCD
-273 PCRMAMPEMRRMG
+273 PCRRAQPEMRRMG

-297 ITQDRETS
+297 ITQDGETS

-527 EMLQTLPDGVTPS
+527 EMLQTLPNGVTPS

-601 DGELVDPSGKMCRL
+601 DGELVDPFGKMCRL
-615 ADLRSPRKYMLLDF
+615 ADLRSPGKYMLLDF

-705 LLSPNGKLVASWA
+705 LLSPDGKLVASWA

-736 DAASGLM
+736 DAASG
-743 SAEADVAGNY
+743 
-753 DDISPVKQAGTYVI
+753 
-767 EGHVTGIA
+767 
-775 AGAVFF
+775 
-781 QMDLDFEGGSSI
+781 
-793 ARDTLRDGTFRFTGS
+793 
-808 VEAPVKIGL
+808 
-817 SSQAI
+817 
-822 STMLECWIGPGATT
+822 
-836 AITGEGPF
+836 
-844 PAAWKIESDLPEQTE
+844 
-859 SNRYDE
+859 
-865 VSREMSLLR
+865 
-874 QQYHAE
+874 
-880 FMSIYNKLDL
+880 
-890 SKDSVPPRLF
+890 
-900 SLQTSRDSAARIA
+900 
-913 ASRELELL
+913 
-921 AVSPVSTVWMDRF
+921 
-934 VSQVQRVSSS
+934 
-944 TKSQGRDTVLTLYDR
+944 
-959 LGDGWKQ
+959 
-966 SEPGRYIALKLFPP
+966 
-980 KAVGIGD
+980 
-987 EFADGE
+987 
-993 LFDTT
+993 
-998 GAVRY
+998 
-1003 LADFRSE
+1003 
-1010 GKYMVLDFWHSACR
+1010 
-1024 ACLEA
+1024 
-1029 IPEMNE
+1029 
-1035 VEEQYKDKLV
+1035 
-1045 IVGITLDRSPEVWKR
+1045 
-1060 TLAGHR
+1060 
-1066 VSWPGLRTAEGKVG
+1066 
-1080 LAAKYKVNGTPRYV
+1080 
-1094 MISPEGR
+1094 
-1101 VVALWGGYGPGTFRK
+1101 
-1116 EVEKVLQPADMR
+1116 

>member
-29 DGAVVRLFRPDGS
+29 DGAVVRLFRSDGS

-104 WKVASKIPQQAEA
+104 WKVKNRMPQQSDE

-128 VQMQQAAVEFSALAG
+128 IQLQQALINYASLNILQRNKRDE
-143 EADRARRS
+143 
-151 RLLKRMDS
+151 LLKQIDS
-159 LQMLIRKAE
+159 LQMLIRGTEICMMQTTPYSEVWLTIFQKLAVWSKEAE
-168 IEILQQTPVSE
+168 GH
-179 IWLDKLRNQAVAAR
+179 
-193 IMKDYP
+193 P
-199 YREEVLAL
+199 YRKELLAL
-207 YEKLPQ
+207 YELWPQPRKESPLGKFFQRKFFLPGMVW
-213 QLRET
+213 T
-218 SRGRSIRLNLFPPP
+218 
-232 VVQPGDEMADADL
+232 GDEMADADL

-267 WSIGCG
+267 WSIGCD
-273 PCRMAMPEMRRMG
+273 PCRRAQPEMKRLG
-286 EVYRDVLTVIS
+286 EVYRDVLTVIG
-297 ITQDRETS
+297 ITQDGEPS

-311 EQGIEGV
+311 EQGIGGV
-318 NLRDPES
+318 NLRDPKRGA
-325 LTGLS
+325 GLS
-330 VYYGVK
+330 GRYSVER
-336 GIPHYVLISPEGKVI
+336 IPHYVLISPEGKVI
-351 TSWAGYAAGQLEKK
+351 TSWTGYVAGQLEKK

-527 EMLQTLPDGVTPS
+527 EMLQTLPNGVTPS

-601 DGELVDPSGKMCRL
+601 DGELVDPFGKMYRL
-615 ADLRSPRKYMLLDF
+615 ADLRSPGKYMLLDF

-705 LLSPNGKLVASWA
+705 LLSPDGKLVASWA

-736 DAASGLM
+736 DAASG
-743 SAEADVAGNY
+743 
-753 DDISPVKQAGTYVI
+753 
-767 EGHVTGIA
+767 
-775 AGAVFF
+775 
-781 QMDLDFEGGSSI
+781 
-793 ARDTLRDGTFRFTGS
+793 
-808 VEAPVKIGL
+808 
-817 SSQAI
+817 
-822 STMLECWIGPGATT
+822 
-836 AITGEGPF
+836 
-844 PAAWKIESDLPEQTE
+844 
-859 SNRYDE
+859 
-865 VSREMSLLR
+865 
-874 QQYHAE
+874 
-880 FMSIYNKLDL
+880 
-890 SKDSVPPRLF
+890 
-900 SLQTSRDSAARIA
+900 
-913 ASRELELL
+913 
-921 AVSPVSTVWMDRF
+921 
-934 VSQVQRVSSS
+934 
-944 TKSQGRDTVLTLYDR
+944 
-959 LGDGWKQ
+959 
-966 SEPGRYIALKLFPP
+966 
-980 KAVGIGD
+980 
-987 EFADGE
+987 
-993 LFDTT
+993 
-998 GAVRY
+998 
-1003 LADFRSE
+1003 
-1010 GKYMVLDFWHSACR
+1010 
-1024 ACLEA
+1024 
-1029 IPEMNE
+1029 
-1035 VEEQYKDKLV
+1035 
-1045 IVGITLDRSPEVWKR
+1045 
-1060 TLAGHR
+1060 
-1066 VSWPGLRTAEGKVG
+1066 
-1080 LAAKYKVNGTPRYV
+1080 
-1094 MISPEGR
+1094 
-1101 VVALWGGYGPGTFRK
+1101 
-1116 EVEKVLQPADMR
+1116 

>member
-1 MLALWLGIAWPALAG
+1 MLALWLGIAWPVLAG

-104 WKVASKIPQQAEA
+104 WKVKNRMPQQSDE

-128 VQMQQAAVEFSALAG
+128 IQLQQALINYASLNILQRNKRDE
-143 EADRARRS
+143 
-151 RLLKRMDS
+151 LLKQIDS
-159 LQMLIRKAE
+159 LQMLIRGTEICMMQTTPYSEVWLTRFQKLAFWSKEAE
-168 IEILQQTPVSE
+168 GH
-179 IWLDKLRNQAVAAR
+179 
-193 IMKDYP
+193 P
-199 YREEVLAL
+199 YRKELLAL
-207 YEKLPQ
+207 YELWPQPRKESPLGKFFQRKFFLPGMVW
-213 QLRET
+213 T
-218 SRGRSIRLNLFPPP
+218 
-232 VVQPGDEMADADL
+232 GDEMADADL

-267 WSIGCG
+267 WSIGCD
-273 PCRMAMPEMRRMG
+273 PCRRAQPEMRRMG

-297 ITQDRETS
+297 ITQDGETS

-527 EMLQTLPDGVTPS
+527 EMLQTLPNGVTPS

-601 DGELVDPSGKMCRL
+601 DGELVDPFGKMYRL
-615 ADLRSPRKYMLLDF
+615 ADLRSPGKYMLLDF

-680 TNLADPQGFDGLPYR
+680 TNLADPQGFDGLPSR

-705 LLSPNGKLVASWA
+705 LLSPDGKLVASWA

-736 DAASGLM
+736 DAASG
-743 SAEADVAGNY
+743 
-753 DDISPVKQAGTYVI
+753 
-767 EGHVTGIA
+767 
-775 AGAVFF
+775 
-781 QMDLDFEGGSSI
+781 
-793 ARDTLRDGTFRFTGS
+793 
-808 VEAPVKIGL
+808 
-817 SSQAI
+817 
-822 STMLECWIGPGATT
+822 
-836 AITGEGPF
+836 
-844 PAAWKIESDLPEQTE
+844 
-859 SNRYDE
+859 
-865 VSREMSLLR
+865 
-874 QQYHAE
+874 
-880 FMSIYNKLDL
+880 
-890 SKDSVPPRLF
+890 
-900 SLQTSRDSAARIA
+900 
-913 ASRELELL
+913 
-921 AVSPVSTVWMDRF
+921 
-934 VSQVQRVSSS
+934 
-944 TKSQGRDTVLTLYDR
+944 
-959 LGDGWKQ
+959 
-966 SEPGRYIALKLFPP
+966 
-980 KAVGIGD
+980 
-987 EFADGE
+987 
-993 LFDTT
+993 
-998 GAVRY
+998 
-1003 LADFRSE
+1003 
-1010 GKYMVLDFWHSACR
+1010 
-1024 ACLEA
+1024 
-1029 IPEMNE
+1029 
-1035 VEEQYKDKLV
+1035 
-1045 IVGITLDRSPEVWKR
+1045 
-1060 TLAGHR
+1060 
-1066 VSWPGLRTAEGKVG
+1066 
-1080 LAAKYKVNGTPRYV
+1080 
-1094 MISPEGR
+1094 
-1101 VVALWGGYGPGTFRK
+1101 
-1116 EVEKVLQPADMR
+1116 

>member
-29 DGAVVRLFRPDGS
+29 DSAVVRLFRPDGS

-104 WKVASKIPQQAEA
+104 WKVKNRMPQQSDE

-128 VQMQQAAVEFSALAG
+128 IQLQQALINYASLNILQRNKRDE
-143 EADRARRS
+143 
-151 RLLKRMDS
+151 LLKQIDS
-159 LQMLIRKAE
+159 LQMLIRGTEICMMQTTPYSEVWLTRFQKLAFWSKEAE
-168 IEILQQTPVSE
+168 GH
-179 IWLDKLRNQAVAAR
+179 
-193 IMKDYP
+193 P
-199 YREEVLAL
+199 YRKELLAL
-207 YEKLPQ
+207 YELWPQPRKESPLGKFFQRKFFLPGMVW
-213 QLRET
+213 T
-218 SRGRSIRLNLFPPP
+218 
-232 VVQPGDEMADADL
+232 GDEMADADL

-267 WSIGCG
+267 WSIGCD
-273 PCRMAMPEMRRMG
+273 PCRRAQPEMRRMG

-297 ITQDRETS
+297 ITQDGETS

-311 EQGIEGV
+311 EQGIGGV
-318 NLRDPES
+318 NLRDPKRGA
-325 LTGLS
+325 GLS
-330 VYYGVK
+330 GRYSVER
-336 GIPHYVLISPEGKVI
+336 IPHYVLISPEGKVI

-485 AVHRQQVCRIERSR
+485 AVHRQQVCRIERSH

-601 DGELVDPSGKMCRL
+601 DGELVDPFGKMCRL
-615 ADLRSPRKYMLLDF
+615 ADLRSPGKYMLLDF

-651 RDRLT
+651 RDRLK

-705 LLSPNGKLVASWA
+705 LLSPDGKLVASWA

-736 DAASGLM
+736 DAASG
-743 SAEADVAGNY
+743 
-753 DDISPVKQAGTYVI
+753 
-767 EGHVTGIA
+767 
-775 AGAVFF
+775 
-781 QMDLDFEGGSSI
+781 
-793 ARDTLRDGTFRFTGS
+793 
-808 VEAPVKIGL
+808 
-817 SSQAI
+817 
-822 STMLECWIGPGATT
+822 
-836 AITGEGPF
+836 
-844 PAAWKIESDLPEQTE
+844 
-859 SNRYDE
+859 
-865 VSREMSLLR
+865 
-874 QQYHAE
+874 
-880 FMSIYNKLDL
+880 
-890 SKDSVPPRLF
+890 
-900 SLQTSRDSAARIA
+900 
-913 ASRELELL
+913 
-921 AVSPVSTVWMDRF
+921 
-934 VSQVQRVSSS
+934 
-944 TKSQGRDTVLTLYDR
+944 
-959 LGDGWKQ
+959 
-966 SEPGRYIALKLFPP
+966 
-980 KAVGIGD
+980 
-987 EFADGE
+987 
-993 LFDTT
+993 
-998 GAVRY
+998 
-1003 LADFRSE
+1003 
-1010 GKYMVLDFWHSACR
+1010 
-1024 ACLEA
+1024 
-1029 IPEMNE
+1029 
-1035 VEEQYKDKLV
+1035 
-1045 IVGITLDRSPEVWKR
+1045 
-1060 TLAGHR
+1060 
-1066 VSWPGLRTAEGKVG
+1066 
-1080 LAAKYKVNGTPRYV
+1080 
-1094 MISPEGR
+1094 
-1101 VVALWGGYGPGTFRK
+1101 
-1116 EVEKVLQPADMR
+1116 

>member
-1 MLALWLGIAWPALAG
+1 MRKKTNKSRLMLALWLGIAWPALTG

-104 WKVASKIPQQAEA
+104 WKVKNRMPQQSDE

-128 VQMQQAAVEFSALAG
+128 IQLQQALINYASLNILQRNKRDE
-143 EADRARRS
+143 
-151 RLLKRMDS
+151 LLKQIDS
-159 LQMLIRKAE
+159 LQMLIRGTEICMMQTTPYSEVWLTRFQKLAFWSKEAE
-168 IEILQQTPVSE
+168 GH
-179 IWLDKLRNQAVAAR
+179 
-193 IMKDYP
+193 P
-199 YREEVLAL
+199 YRKELLAL
-207 YEKLPQ
+207 YELWPQPRKESPLGKFFQRKFFLPGMVW
-213 QLRET
+213 T
-218 SRGRSIRLNLFPPP
+218 
-232 VVQPGDEMADADL
+232 GDEMADADL

-267 WSIGCG
+267 WSIGCD
-273 PCRMAMPEMRRMG
+273 PCRRAQPEMKRLG
-286 EVYRDVLTVIS
+286 EVYRDVLTVIG
-297 ITQDRETS
+297 ITQDGEPS

-311 EQGIEGV
+311 EQGIGGV
-318 NLRDPES
+318 NLRDPKRGA
-325 LTGLS
+325 GLS
-330 VYYGVK
+330 GRYSVER
-336 GIPHYVLISPEGKVI
+336 IPHYVLISPEGKVI
-351 TSWAGYAAGQLEKK
+351 TSWTGYVAGQLEKK

-527 EMLQTLPDGVTPS
+527 EMLQTLPNGVTPS

-601 DGELVDPSGKMCRL
+601 DGELVDPFGKMYRL
-615 ADLRSPRKYMLLDF
+615 ADLRSPGKYMLLDF

-705 LLSPNGKLVASWA
+705 LLSPDGKLVASWA

-736 DAASGLM
+736 DAASG
-743 SAEADVAGNY
+743 
-753 DDISPVKQAGTYVI
+753 
-767 EGHVTGIA
+767 
-775 AGAVFF
+775 
-781 QMDLDFEGGSSI
+781 
-793 ARDTLRDGTFRFTGS
+793 
-808 VEAPVKIGL
+808 
-817 SSQAI
+817 
-822 STMLECWIGPGATT
+822 
-836 AITGEGPF
+836 
-844 PAAWKIESDLPEQTE
+844 
-859 SNRYDE
+859 
-865 VSREMSLLR
+865 
-874 QQYHAE
+874 
-880 FMSIYNKLDL
+880 
-890 SKDSVPPRLF
+890 
-900 SLQTSRDSAARIA
+900 
-913 ASRELELL
+913 
-921 AVSPVSTVWMDRF
+921 
-934 VSQVQRVSSS
+934 
-944 TKSQGRDTVLTLYDR
+944 
-959 LGDGWKQ
+959 
-966 SEPGRYIALKLFPP
+966 
-980 KAVGIGD
+980 
-987 EFADGE
+987 
-993 LFDTT
+993 
-998 GAVRY
+998 
-1003 LADFRSE
+1003 
-1010 GKYMVLDFWHSACR
+1010 
-1024 ACLEA
+1024 
-1029 IPEMNE
+1029 
-1035 VEEQYKDKLV
+1035 
-1045 IVGITLDRSPEVWKR
+1045 
-1060 TLAGHR
+1060 
-1066 VSWPGLRTAEGKVG
+1066 
-1080 LAAKYKVNGTPRYV
+1080 
-1094 MISPEGR
+1094 
-1101 VVALWGGYGPGTFRK
+1101 
-1116 EVEKVLQPADMR
+1116 

>member
-29 DGAVVRLFRPDGS
+29 DGAVVRLFRSDGS

-104 WKVASKIPQQAEA
+104 WKVKNRMPQQSDE

-128 VQMQQAAVEFSALAG
+128 IQLQQALINYASLNILQRNKRDE
-143 EADRARRS
+143 
-151 RLLKRMDS
+151 LLKQIDS
-159 LQMLIRKAE
+159 LQMLIRGTEICMMQTTPYSEVWLTRFQKLAFWSKEAE
-168 IEILQQTPVSE
+168 GH
-179 IWLDKLRNQAVAAR
+179 
-193 IMKDYP
+193 P
-199 YREEVLAL
+199 YRKELLAL
-207 YEKLPQ
+207 YELWPQPRKESPLGKFFQRKFFLPGMVW
-213 QLRET
+213 T
-218 SRGRSIRLNLFPPP
+218 
-232 VVQPGDEMADADL
+232 GDEMADADL

-267 WSIGCG
+267 WSIGCD
-273 PCRMAMPEMRRMG
+273 PCRRAQPEMKRLG
-286 EVYRDVLTVIS
+286 EVYRDVLTVIG
-297 ITQDRETS
+297 ITQDGEPS

-311 EQGIEGV
+311 EQGIGGV
-318 NLRDPES
+318 NLRDPKRGA
-325 LTGLS
+325 GLS
-330 VYYGVK
+330 GRYSVER
-336 GIPHYVLISPEGKVI
+336 IPHYVLISPEGKVI
-351 TSWAGYAAGQLEKK
+351 TSWTGYVAGQLEKK

-527 EMLQTLPDGVTPS
+527 EMLQTLPNGVTPS

-601 DGELVDPSGKMCRL
+601 DGELVDPFGKMYRL
-615 ADLRSPRKYMLLDF
+615 ADLRSPGKYMLLDF

-705 LLSPNGKLVASWA
+705 LLSPDDKLVASWA

-736 DAASGLM
+736 DAASG
-743 SAEADVAGNY
+743 
-753 DDISPVKQAGTYVI
+753 
-767 EGHVTGIA
+767 
-775 AGAVFF
+775 
-781 QMDLDFEGGSSI
+781 
-793 ARDTLRDGTFRFTGS
+793 
-808 VEAPVKIGL
+808 
-817 SSQAI
+817 
-822 STMLECWIGPGATT
+822 
-836 AITGEGPF
+836 
-844 PAAWKIESDLPEQTE
+844 
-859 SNRYDE
+859 
-865 VSREMSLLR
+865 
-874 QQYHAE
+874 
-880 FMSIYNKLDL
+880 
-890 SKDSVPPRLF
+890 
-900 SLQTSRDSAARIA
+900 
-913 ASRELELL
+913 
-921 AVSPVSTVWMDRF
+921 
-934 VSQVQRVSSS
+934 
-944 TKSQGRDTVLTLYDR
+944 
-959 LGDGWKQ
+959 
-966 SEPGRYIALKLFPP
+966 
-980 KAVGIGD
+980 
-987 EFADGE
+987 
-993 LFDTT
+993 
-998 GAVRY
+998 
-1003 LADFRSE
+1003 
-1010 GKYMVLDFWHSACR
+1010 
-1024 ACLEA
+1024 
-1029 IPEMNE
+1029 
-1035 VEEQYKDKLV
+1035 
-1045 IVGITLDRSPEVWKR
+1045 
-1060 TLAGHR
+1060 
-1066 VSWPGLRTAEGKVG
+1066 
-1080 LAAKYKVNGTPRYV
+1080 
-1094 MISPEGR
+1094 
-1101 VVALWGGYGPGTFRK
+1101 
-1116 EVEKVLQPADMR
+1116 

>member
-104 WKVASKIPQQAEA
+104 WKVKNRMPQQSDE

-128 VQMQQAAVEFSALAG
+128 IQLQQALINYASLNILQRNKRDE
-143 EADRARRS
+143 
-151 RLLKRMDS
+151 LLKQIDS
-159 LQMLIRKAE
+159 LQMLIRGTEICMMQTTPYSEVWLTRFQKLAFWSKEAE
-168 IEILQQTPVSE
+168 GH
-179 IWLDKLRNQAVAAR
+179 
-193 IMKDYP
+193 P
-199 YREEVLAL
+199 YRKELLAL
-207 YEKLPQ
+207 YELWPQPRKESPLGKFFQRKFFLPGMVW
-213 QLRET
+213 T
-218 SRGRSIRLNLFPPP
+218 
-232 VVQPGDEMADADL
+232 GDEMADADL

-267 WSIGCG
+267 WSIGCD
-273 PCRMAMPEMRRMG
+273 PCRRAQPEMKRLG
-286 EVYRDVLTVIS
+286 EVYRDVLTVIG
-297 ITQDRETS
+297 ITQDGEPS

-311 EQGIEGV
+311 EQGIGGV
-318 NLRDPES
+318 NLRDPKRGA
-325 LTGLS
+325 GLS
-330 VYYGVK
+330 GRYSVER
-336 GIPHYVLISPEGKVI
+336 IPHYVLISPEGKVI
-351 TSWAGYAAGQLEKK
+351 TSWTGYVAGQLEKK

-527 EMLQTLPDGVTPS
+527 EMLQTLPNGVTPS

-589 FPAELLPGDVAP
+589 FPVELLPGDVAP
-601 DGELVDPSGKMCRL
+601 DGELVDPFGKMYRL
-615 ADLRSPRKYMLLDF
+615 ADLRSPGKYMLLDF

-705 LLSPNGKLVASWA
+705 LLSPDGKLVASWA

-736 DAASGLM
+736 DAASG
-743 SAEADVAGNY
+743 
-753 DDISPVKQAGTYVI
+753 
-767 EGHVTGIA
+767 
-775 AGAVFF
+775 
-781 QMDLDFEGGSSI
+781 
-793 ARDTLRDGTFRFTGS
+793 
-808 VEAPVKIGL
+808 
-817 SSQAI
+817 
-822 STMLECWIGPGATT
+822 
-836 AITGEGPF
+836 
-844 PAAWKIESDLPEQTE
+844 
-859 SNRYDE
+859 
-865 VSREMSLLR
+865 
-874 QQYHAE
+874 
-880 FMSIYNKLDL
+880 
-890 SKDSVPPRLF
+890 
-900 SLQTSRDSAARIA
+900 
-913 ASRELELL
+913 
-921 AVSPVSTVWMDRF
+921 
-934 VSQVQRVSSS
+934 
-944 TKSQGRDTVLTLYDR
+944 
-959 LGDGWKQ
+959 
-966 SEPGRYIALKLFPP
+966 
-980 KAVGIGD
+980 
-987 EFADGE
+987 
-993 LFDTT
+993 
-998 GAVRY
+998 
-1003 LADFRSE
+1003 
-1010 GKYMVLDFWHSACR
+1010 
-1024 ACLEA
+1024 
-1029 IPEMNE
+1029 
-1035 VEEQYKDKLV
+1035 
-1045 IVGITLDRSPEVWKR
+1045 
-1060 TLAGHR
+1060 
-1066 VSWPGLRTAEGKVG
+1066 
-1080 LAAKYKVNGTPRYV
+1080 
-1094 MISPEGR
+1094 
-1101 VVALWGGYGPGTFRK
+1101 
-1116 EVEKVLQPADMR
+1116 

>member
-104 WKVASKIPQQAEA
+104 WKVKNRMPQQSDE

-128 VQMQQAAVEFSALAG
+128 IQLQQALINYASLNILQRNKRDE
-143 EADRARRS
+143 
-151 RLLKRMDS
+151 LLKQIDS
-159 LQMLIRKAE
+159 LQMLIRGTEICMMQTTPYSEVWLTRFQKLAFWSKEAE
-168 IEILQQTPVSE
+168 GH
-179 IWLDKLRNQAVAAR
+179 
-193 IMKDYP
+193 P
-199 YREEVLAL
+199 YRKELLAL
-207 YEKLPQ
+207 YELWPQPRKESPLGKFFQRKFFLPGMVW
-213 QLRET
+213 T
-218 SRGRSIRLNLFPPP
+218 
-232 VVQPGDEMADADL
+232 GDEMADADL

-267 WSIGCG
+267 WSIGCD
-273 PCRMAMPEMRRMG
+273 PCRRAQPEMRRMG

-297 ITQDRETS
+297 ITQDGETS

-527 EMLQTLPDGVTPS
+527 EMLQTLPNGVTPS

-601 DGELVDPSGKMCRL
+601 DGELVDPFGKMCRL
-615 ADLRSPRKYMLLDF
+615 ADLRSPGKYMLLDF

-705 LLSPNGKLVASWA
+705 LLSPDGKLVASWA

-736 DAASGLM
+736 DAASG
-743 SAEADVAGNY
+743 
-753 DDISPVKQAGTYVI
+753 
-767 EGHVTGIA
+767 
-775 AGAVFF
+775 
-781 QMDLDFEGGSSI
+781 
-793 ARDTLRDGTFRFTGS
+793 
-808 VEAPVKIGL
+808 
-817 SSQAI
+817 
-822 STMLECWIGPGATT
+822 
-836 AITGEGPF
+836 
-844 PAAWKIESDLPEQTE
+844 
-859 SNRYDE
+859 
-865 VSREMSLLR
+865 
-874 QQYHAE
+874 
-880 FMSIYNKLDL
+880 
-890 SKDSVPPRLF
+890 
-900 SLQTSRDSAARIA
+900 
-913 ASRELELL
+913 
-921 AVSPVSTVWMDRF
+921 
-934 VSQVQRVSSS
+934 
-944 TKSQGRDTVLTLYDR
+944 
-959 LGDGWKQ
+959 
-966 SEPGRYIALKLFPP
+966 
-980 KAVGIGD
+980 
-987 EFADGE
+987 
-993 LFDTT
+993 
-998 GAVRY
+998 
-1003 LADFRSE
+1003 
-1010 GKYMVLDFWHSACR
+1010 
-1024 ACLEA
+1024 
-1029 IPEMNE
+1029 
-1035 VEEQYKDKLV
+1035 
-1045 IVGITLDRSPEVWKR
+1045 
-1060 TLAGHR
+1060 
-1066 VSWPGLRTAEGKVG
+1066 
-1080 LAAKYKVNGTPRYV
+1080 
-1094 MISPEGR
+1094 
-1101 VVALWGGYGPGTFRK
+1101 
-1116 EVEKVLQPADMR
+1116 

>member
-1 MLALWLGIAWPALAG
+1 MLALWLGIAWLASAG

-104 WKVASKIPQQAEA
+104 WKVKNRMPQQSDE

-128 VQMQQAAVEFSALAG
+128 IQLQQALINYASLNILQRNKRDE
-143 EADRARRS
+143 
-151 RLLKRMDS
+151 LLKQIDS
-159 LQMLIRKAE
+159 LQMLIRGTEICMMQTTPYSEVWLTRFQKLAFWSKEAE
-168 IEILQQTPVSE
+168 GH
-179 IWLDKLRNQAVAAR
+179 
-193 IMKDYP
+193 P
-199 YREEVLAL
+199 YRKELLAL
-207 YEKLPQ
+207 YELWPQPRKESPLGKFFQRKFFLPGMVW
-213 QLRET
+213 T
-218 SRGRSIRLNLFPPP
+218 
-232 VVQPGDEMADADL
+232 GDEMADADL

-267 WSIGCG
+267 WSIGCD
-273 PCRMAMPEMRRMG
+273 PCRRAQPEMKRLG
-286 EVYRDVLTVIS
+286 EVYRDVLTVIG
-297 ITQDRETS
+297 ITQDGEPS

-311 EQGIEGV
+311 EQGIGGV
-318 NLRDPES
+318 NLRDPKRGA
-325 LTGLS
+325 GLS
-330 VYYGVK
+330 GRYSVER
-336 GIPHYVLISPEGKVI
+336 IPHYVLISPEGKVI
-351 TSWAGYAAGQLEKK
+351 TSWTGYVAGQLEKK

-485 AVHRQQVCRIERSR
+485 AVYRQQVCRIERSR

-527 EMLQTLPDGVTPS
+527 EMLQTLPNGVTPS

-601 DGELVDPSGKMCRL
+601 DGELVDPFGKMYRL
-615 ADLRSPRKYMLLDF
+615 ADLRSPGKYMLLDF

-705 LLSPNGKLVASWA
+705 LLSPDGKLVASWA

-736 DAASGLM
+736 DAASG
-743 SAEADVAGNY
+743 
-753 DDISPVKQAGTYVI
+753 
-767 EGHVTGIA
+767 
-775 AGAVFF
+775 
-781 QMDLDFEGGSSI
+781 
-793 ARDTLRDGTFRFTGS
+793 
-808 VEAPVKIGL
+808 
-817 SSQAI
+817 
-822 STMLECWIGPGATT
+822 
-836 AITGEGPF
+836 
-844 PAAWKIESDLPEQTE
+844 
-859 SNRYDE
+859 
-865 VSREMSLLR
+865 
-874 QQYHAE
+874 
-880 FMSIYNKLDL
+880 
-890 SKDSVPPRLF
+890 
-900 SLQTSRDSAARIA
+900 
-913 ASRELELL
+913 
-921 AVSPVSTVWMDRF
+921 
-934 VSQVQRVSSS
+934 
-944 TKSQGRDTVLTLYDR
+944 
-959 LGDGWKQ
+959 
-966 SEPGRYIALKLFPP
+966 
-980 KAVGIGD
+980 
-987 EFADGE
+987 
-993 LFDTT
+993 
-998 GAVRY
+998 
-1003 LADFRSE
+1003 
-1010 GKYMVLDFWHSACR
+1010 
-1024 ACLEA
+1024 
-1029 IPEMNE
+1029 
-1035 VEEQYKDKLV
+1035 
-1045 IVGITLDRSPEVWKR
+1045 
-1060 TLAGHR
+1060 
-1066 VSWPGLRTAEGKVG
+1066 
-1080 LAAKYKVNGTPRYV
+1080 
-1094 MISPEGR
+1094 
-1101 VVALWGGYGPGTFRK
+1101 
-1116 EVEKVLQPADMR
+1116 

>member
-42 MGAAVAADTLRNG
+42 MRAAVAADTLRNG
-55 RFMLCGEVEQLEMLS
+55 SFMLCGEVEQLEMLS

-104 WKVASKIPQQAEA
+104 WKVKNRMPQQSDE

-128 VQMQQAAVEFSALAG
+128 IQLQQALINYASLNILQRNKRDE
-143 EADRARRS
+143 
-151 RLLKRMDS
+151 LLKQIDS
-159 LQMLIRKAE
+159 LQMLIRGTEICMMQTTPYSEVWLTRFQKLAFWSKEAE
-168 IEILQQTPVSE
+168 GH
-179 IWLDKLRNQAVAAR
+179 
-193 IMKDYP
+193 P
-199 YREEVLAL
+199 YRKELLAL
-207 YEKLPQ
+207 YELWPQPRKESPLGKFFQRKFFLPGMVW
-213 QLRET
+213 T
-218 SRGRSIRLNLFPPP
+218 
-232 VVQPGDEMADADL
+232 GDEMADADL

-267 WSIGCG
+267 WSIGCD
-273 PCRMAMPEMRRMG
+273 PCRRAQPEMKRLG
-286 EVYRDVLTVIS
+286 EVYRDVLTVIG
-297 ITQDRETS
+297 ITQDGEPS

-311 EQGIEGV
+311 EQGIGGV
-318 NLRDPES
+318 NLCDPKRGA
-325 LTGLS
+325 GLS
-330 VYYGVK
+330 GRYSVER
-336 GIPHYVLISPEGKVI
+336 IPHYVLISPEGKVI
-351 TSWAGYAAGQLEKK
+351 TSWTGYVAGQLEKK

-527 EMLQTLPDGVTPS
+527 EMLQTLPNGVTPS

-601 DGELVDPSGKMCRL
+601 DGELVDPFGKMYRL
-615 ADLRSPRKYMLLDF
+615 ADLRSPGKYMLLDF

-651 RDRLT
+651 RDRLK

-705 LLSPNGKLVASWA
+705 LLSPDGKLVASWA

-736 DAASGLM
+736 DAASG
-743 SAEADVAGNY
+743 
-753 DDISPVKQAGTYVI
+753 
-767 EGHVTGIA
+767 
-775 AGAVFF
+775 
-781 QMDLDFEGGSSI
+781 
-793 ARDTLRDGTFRFTGS
+793 
-808 VEAPVKIGL
+808 
-817 SSQAI
+817 
-822 STMLECWIGPGATT
+822 
-836 AITGEGPF
+836 
-844 PAAWKIESDLPEQTE
+844 
-859 SNRYDE
+859 
-865 VSREMSLLR
+865 
-874 QQYHAE
+874 
-880 FMSIYNKLDL
+880 
-890 SKDSVPPRLF
+890 
-900 SLQTSRDSAARIA
+900 
-913 ASRELELL
+913 
-921 AVSPVSTVWMDRF
+921 
-934 VSQVQRVSSS
+934 
-944 TKSQGRDTVLTLYDR
+944 
-959 LGDGWKQ
+959 
-966 SEPGRYIALKLFPP
+966 
-980 KAVGIGD
+980 
-987 EFADGE
+987 
-993 LFDTT
+993 
-998 GAVRY
+998 
-1003 LADFRSE
+1003 
-1010 GKYMVLDFWHSACR
+1010 
-1024 ACLEA
+1024 
-1029 IPEMNE
+1029 
-1035 VEEQYKDKLV
+1035 
-1045 IVGITLDRSPEVWKR
+1045 
-1060 TLAGHR
+1060 
-1066 VSWPGLRTAEGKVG
+1066 
-1080 LAAKYKVNGTPRYV
+1080 
-1094 MISPEGR
+1094 
-1101 VVALWGGYGPGTFRK
+1101 
-1116 EVEKVLQPADMR
+1116 

>member
-104 WKVASKIPQQAEA
+104 WKVKNRMPQQSDE

-128 VQMQQAAVEFSALAG
+128 IQLQQALINYASLNILQRNKRDE
-143 EADRARRS
+143 
-151 RLLKRMDS
+151 LLKQIDS
-159 LQMLIRKAE
+159 LQMLIRGTEICMMQTTPYSEVWLTRFQKLAFWSKEAE
-168 IEILQQTPVSE
+168 GHPCRKEL
-179 IWLDKLRNQAVAAR
+179 
-193 IMKDYP
+193 
-199 YREEVLAL
+199 LAL
-207 YEKLPQ
+207 YELWPQPRKESPLGKFFQRKFFLPGMVW
-213 QLRET
+213 T
-218 SRGRSIRLNLFPPP
+218 
-232 VVQPGDEMADADL
+232 GDEMADADL

-267 WSIGCG
+267 WSIGCD
-273 PCRMAMPEMRRMG
+273 PCRRAQPEMKRLG
-286 EVYRDVLTVIS
+286 EVYRDVLTVIG
-297 ITQDRETS
+297 ITQDGEPS

-311 EQGIEGV
+311 EQGIGGV
-318 NLRDPES
+318 NLRDPKRGA
-325 LTGLS
+325 GLS
-330 VYYGVK
+330 GRYSVER
-336 GIPHYVLISPEGKVI
+336 IPHYVLISPEGKVI
-351 TSWAGYAAGQLEKK
+351 TSWTGYVAGQLEKK

-527 EMLQTLPDGVTPS
+527 EMLQTLPNGVTPS

-601 DGELVDPSGKMCRL
+601 DGELVDPFGKMYRL
-615 ADLRSPRKYMLLDF
+615 ADLRSPGKYMLLDF

-705 LLSPNGKLVASWA
+705 LLSPDGKLVASWA

-736 DAASGLM
+736 DAASG
-743 SAEADVAGNY
+743 
-753 DDISPVKQAGTYVI
+753 
-767 EGHVTGIA
+767 
-775 AGAVFF
+775 
-781 QMDLDFEGGSSI
+781 
-793 ARDTLRDGTFRFTGS
+793 
-808 VEAPVKIGL
+808 
-817 SSQAI
+817 
-822 STMLECWIGPGATT
+822 
-836 AITGEGPF
+836 
-844 PAAWKIESDLPEQTE
+844 
-859 SNRYDE
+859 
-865 VSREMSLLR
+865 
-874 QQYHAE
+874 
-880 FMSIYNKLDL
+880 
-890 SKDSVPPRLF
+890 
-900 SLQTSRDSAARIA
+900 
-913 ASRELELL
+913 
-921 AVSPVSTVWMDRF
+921 
-934 VSQVQRVSSS
+934 
-944 TKSQGRDTVLTLYDR
+944 
-959 LGDGWKQ
+959 
-966 SEPGRYIALKLFPP
+966 
-980 KAVGIGD
+980 
-987 EFADGE
+987 
-993 LFDTT
+993 
-998 GAVRY
+998 
-1003 LADFRSE
+1003 
-1010 GKYMVLDFWHSACR
+1010 
-1024 ACLEA
+1024 
-1029 IPEMNE
+1029 
-1035 VEEQYKDKLV
+1035 
-1045 IVGITLDRSPEVWKR
+1045 
-1060 TLAGHR
+1060 
-1066 VSWPGLRTAEGKVG
+1066 
-1080 LAAKYKVNGTPRYV
+1080 
-1094 MISPEGR
+1094 
-1101 VVALWGGYGPGTFRK
+1101 
-1116 EVEKVLQPADMR
+1116 

>member
-104 WKVASKIPQQAEA
+104 WKVKNRMPQQSDE

-128 VQMQQAAVEFSALAG
+128 IQLQQALINYASLNILQRNKRDE
-143 EADRARRS
+143 
-151 RLLKRMDS
+151 LLKQIDS
-159 LQMLIRKAE
+159 LQMLIRGTEICMMQTTPYSEVWLTRFQKLAFWSKEAE
-168 IEILQQTPVSE
+168 GH
-179 IWLDKLRNQAVAAR
+179 
-193 IMKDYP
+193 P
-199 YREEVLAL
+199 YRKELLAL
-207 YEKLPQ
+207 YELWPQPRKESPLGKFFQRKFFLPGMVW
-213 QLRET
+213 T
-218 SRGRSIRLNLFPPP
+218 
-232 VVQPGDEMADADL
+232 GDEMADADL

-267 WSIGCG
+267 WSIGCD
-273 PCRMAMPEMRRMG
+273 PCRRAQPEMKRLG
-286 EVYRDVLTVIS
+286 EVYRDVLTVIG
-297 ITQDRETS
+297 ITQDGEPS

-311 EQGIEGV
+311 EQGIGGV
-318 NLRDPES
+318 NLRDPKRGA
-325 LTGLS
+325 GLS
-330 VYYGVK
+330 GRYSVER
-336 GIPHYVLISPEGKVI
+336 IPHYVLISPEGKVI
-351 TSWAGYAAGQLEKK
+351 TSWTGYVAGQLEKK

-527 EMLQTLPDGVTPS
+527 EMLQTLPNGVTPS

-601 DGELVDPSGKMCRL
+601 DGELVDPFGKMYRL
-615 ADLRSPRKYMLLDF
+615 ADLRSPGKYMLLDF

-705 LLSPNGKLVASWA
+705 LLSPDGKLVASWA

-736 DAASGLM
+736 DAASG
-743 SAEADVAGNY
+743 
-753 DDISPVKQAGTYVI
+753 
-767 EGHVTGIA
+767 
-775 AGAVFF
+775 
-781 QMDLDFEGGSSI
+781 
-793 ARDTLRDGTFRFTGS
+793 
-808 VEAPVKIGL
+808 
-817 SSQAI
+817 
-822 STMLECWIGPGATT
+822 
-836 AITGEGPF
+836 
-844 PAAWKIESDLPEQTE
+844 
-859 SNRYDE
+859 
-865 VSREMSLLR
+865 
-874 QQYHAE
+874 
-880 FMSIYNKLDL
+880 
-890 SKDSVPPRLF
+890 
-900 SLQTSRDSAARIA
+900 
-913 ASRELELL
+913 
-921 AVSPVSTVWMDRF
+921 
-934 VSQVQRVSSS
+934 
-944 TKSQGRDTVLTLYDR
+944 
-959 LGDGWKQ
+959 
-966 SEPGRYIALKLFPP
+966 
-980 KAVGIGD
+980 
-987 EFADGE
+987 
-993 LFDTT
+993 
-998 GAVRY
+998 
-1003 LADFRSE
+1003 
-1010 GKYMVLDFWHSACR
+1010 
-1024 ACLEA
+1024 
-1029 IPEMNE
+1029 
-1035 VEEQYKDKLV
+1035 
-1045 IVGITLDRSPEVWKR
+1045 
-1060 TLAGHR
+1060 
-1066 VSWPGLRTAEGKVG
+1066 
-1080 LAAKYKVNGTPRYV
+1080 
-1094 MISPEGR
+1094 
-1101 VVALWGGYGPGTFRK
+1101 
-1116 EVEKVLQPADMR
+1116 

>member
-42 MGAAVAADTLRNG
+42 MRAAVAADTLRNG

-104 WKVASKIPQQAEA
+104 WKVKNRMPQQSDE

-128 VQMQQAAVEFSALAG
+128 IQLQQALINYASLNILQRNKRDE
-143 EADRARRS
+143 
-151 RLLKRMDS
+151 LLKQIDS
-159 LQMLIRKAE
+159 LQMLIRGTEICMMQTTPYSEVWLTRFQKLAFWSKEAE
-168 IEILQQTPVSE
+168 GH
-179 IWLDKLRNQAVAAR
+179 
-193 IMKDYP
+193 P
-199 YREEVLAL
+199 YRKELLAL
-207 YEKLPQ
+207 YELWPQPRKESPLGKFFQRKFFLPGMVW
-213 QLRET
+213 T
-218 SRGRSIRLNLFPPP
+218 
-232 VVQPGDEMADADL
+232 GDEMADADL

-267 WSIGCG
+267 WSIGCD
-273 PCRMAMPEMRRMG
+273 PCRRAQPEMKRLG
-286 EVYRDVLTVIS
+286 EVYRDVLTVIG
-297 ITQDRETS
+297 ITQDGEPS

-311 EQGIEGV
+311 EQGIGGV
-318 NLRDPES
+318 NLCDPKRGA
-325 LTGLS
+325 GLS
-330 VYYGVK
+330 GRYSVER
-336 GIPHYVLISPEGKVI
+336 IPHYVLISPEGKVI
-351 TSWAGYAAGQLEKK
+351 TSWTGYVAGQLEKK

-527 EMLQTLPDGVTPS
+527 EMLQTLPNGVTPS

-555 DKEYRHRDIVL
+555 DKEFRHRDIVL

-601 DGELVDPSGKMCRL
+601 DGELVDPFGKMYRL
-615 ADLRSPRKYMLLDF
+615 ADLRSPGKYMLLDF

-651 RDRLT
+651 RDRLK

-705 LLSPNGKLVASWA
+705 LLSPDGKLVASWA

-736 DAASGLM
+736 DAASG
-743 SAEADVAGNY
+743 
-753 DDISPVKQAGTYVI
+753 
-767 EGHVTGIA
+767 
-775 AGAVFF
+775 
-781 QMDLDFEGGSSI
+781 
-793 ARDTLRDGTFRFTGS
+793 
-808 VEAPVKIGL
+808 
-817 SSQAI
+817 
-822 STMLECWIGPGATT
+822 
-836 AITGEGPF
+836 
-844 PAAWKIESDLPEQTE
+844 
-859 SNRYDE
+859 
-865 VSREMSLLR
+865 
-874 QQYHAE
+874 
-880 FMSIYNKLDL
+880 
-890 SKDSVPPRLF
+890 
-900 SLQTSRDSAARIA
+900 
-913 ASRELELL
+913 
-921 AVSPVSTVWMDRF
+921 
-934 VSQVQRVSSS
+934 
-944 TKSQGRDTVLTLYDR
+944 
-959 LGDGWKQ
+959 
-966 SEPGRYIALKLFPP
+966 
-980 KAVGIGD
+980 
-987 EFADGE
+987 
-993 LFDTT
+993 
-998 GAVRY
+998 
-1003 LADFRSE
+1003 
-1010 GKYMVLDFWHSACR
+1010 
-1024 ACLEA
+1024 
-1029 IPEMNE
+1029 
-1035 VEEQYKDKLV
+1035 
-1045 IVGITLDRSPEVWKR
+1045 
-1060 TLAGHR
+1060 
-1066 VSWPGLRTAEGKVG
+1066 
-1080 LAAKYKVNGTPRYV
+1080 
-1094 MISPEGR
+1094 
-1101 VVALWGGYGPGTFRK
+1101 
-1116 EVEKVLQPADMR
+1116 

>member
-42 MGAAVAADTLRNG
+42 MGAAVAADTLRSG

-104 WKVASKIPQQAEA
+104 WKVKNRMPQQSDE

-128 VQMQQAAVEFSALAG
+128 IQLQQALINYASLNILQRNKRDE
-143 EADRARRS
+143 
-151 RLLKRMDS
+151 LLKQIDS
-159 LQMLIRKAE
+159 LQMLIRGTEICMMQTTPYSEVWLTRFQKLAFWSKEAE
-168 IEILQQTPVSE
+168 GH
-179 IWLDKLRNQAVAAR
+179 
-193 IMKDYP
+193 P
-199 YREEVLAL
+199 YRKELLAL
-207 YEKLPQ
+207 YELWPQPRKESPLGKFFQRKFFLPGMVW
-213 QLRET
+213 T
-218 SRGRSIRLNLFPPP
+218 
-232 VVQPGDEMADADL
+232 GDEMADADL

-267 WSIGCG
+267 WSIGCD
-273 PCRMAMPEMRRMG
+273 PCRRAQPEMKRLG
-286 EVYRDVLTVIS
+286 EVYRDVLTVIG
-297 ITQDRETS
+297 ITQDGEPS

-311 EQGIEGV
+311 EQGIGGV
-318 NLRDPES
+318 NLRDPKRGA
-325 LTGLS
+325 GLS
-330 VYYGVK
+330 GRYSVER
-336 GIPHYVLISPEGKVI
+336 IPHYVLISPEGKVI
-351 TSWAGYAAGQLEKK
+351 TSWTGYVAGQLEKK

-527 EMLQTLPDGVTPS
+527 EMLQTLPNGVTPS

-601 DGELVDPSGKMCRL
+601 DGELVDPFGKMYRL
-615 ADLRSPRKYMLLDF
+615 ADLRSPGKYMLLDF

-705 LLSPNGKLVASWA
+705 LLSPDGKLVASWA

-736 DAASGLM
+736 DAASG
-743 SAEADVAGNY
+743 
-753 DDISPVKQAGTYVI
+753 
-767 EGHVTGIA
+767 
-775 AGAVFF
+775 
-781 QMDLDFEGGSSI
+781 
-793 ARDTLRDGTFRFTGS
+793 
-808 VEAPVKIGL
+808 
-817 SSQAI
+817 
-822 STMLECWIGPGATT
+822 
-836 AITGEGPF
+836 
-844 PAAWKIESDLPEQTE
+844 
-859 SNRYDE
+859 
-865 VSREMSLLR
+865 
-874 QQYHAE
+874 
-880 FMSIYNKLDL
+880 
-890 SKDSVPPRLF
+890 
-900 SLQTSRDSAARIA
+900 
-913 ASRELELL
+913 
-921 AVSPVSTVWMDRF
+921 
-934 VSQVQRVSSS
+934 
-944 TKSQGRDTVLTLYDR
+944 
-959 LGDGWKQ
+959 
-966 SEPGRYIALKLFPP
+966 
-980 KAVGIGD
+980 
-987 EFADGE
+987 
-993 LFDTT
+993 
-998 GAVRY
+998 
-1003 LADFRSE
+1003 
-1010 GKYMVLDFWHSACR
+1010 
-1024 ACLEA
+1024 
-1029 IPEMNE
+1029 
-1035 VEEQYKDKLV
+1035 
-1045 IVGITLDRSPEVWKR
+1045 
-1060 TLAGHR
+1060 
-1066 VSWPGLRTAEGKVG
+1066 
-1080 LAAKYKVNGTPRYV
+1080 
-1094 MISPEGR
+1094 
-1101 VVALWGGYGPGTFRK
+1101 
-1116 EVEKVLQPADMR
+1116 

>member
-29 DGAVVRLFRPDGS
+29 DSAVVRLFRPDGS

-104 WKVASKIPQQAEA
+104 WKVKNRMPQQSDE

-128 VQMQQAAVEFSALAG
+128 IQLQQALINYASLNILQRNKRDE
-143 EADRARRS
+143 
-151 RLLKRMDS
+151 LLKQIDS
-159 LQMLIRKAE
+159 LQMLIRGTEICMMQTTPYSEVWLTRFQKLAFWSKEAE
-168 IEILQQTPVSE
+168 GH
-179 IWLDKLRNQAVAAR
+179 
-193 IMKDYP
+193 P
-199 YREEVLAL
+199 YRKELLAL
-207 YEKLPQ
+207 YELWPQPRKESPLGKFFQRKFFLPGMVW
-213 QLRET
+213 T
-218 SRGRSIRLNLFPPP
+218 
-232 VVQPGDEMADADL
+232 GDEMADADL

-267 WSIGCG
+267 WSIGCD
-273 PCRMAMPEMRRMG
+273 PCRRAQPEMRRMG

-297 ITQDRETS
+297 ITQDGETS

-311 EQGIEGV
+311 EQGIGGV
-318 NLRDPES
+318 NLRDPKRGA
-325 LTGLS
+325 GLS
-330 VYYGVK
+330 GRYSVER
-336 GIPHYVLISPEGKVI
+336 IPHYVLISPEGKVI

-527 EMLQTLPDGVTPS
+527 EMLQTLPNGVTPS

-573 DSVKRSAKGIG
+573 DSVKRRAKGIG

-601 DGELVDPSGKMCRL
+601 DGELVDPFGKMYRL
-615 ADLRSPRKYMLLDF
+615 ADLRSPGKYMLLDF

-705 LLSPNGKLVASWA
+705 LLSPDGKLVASWA

-736 DAASGLM
+736 DAASG
-743 SAEADVAGNY
+743 
-753 DDISPVKQAGTYVI
+753 
-767 EGHVTGIA
+767 
-775 AGAVFF
+775 
-781 QMDLDFEGGSSI
+781 
-793 ARDTLRDGTFRFTGS
+793 
-808 VEAPVKIGL
+808 
-817 SSQAI
+817 
-822 STMLECWIGPGATT
+822 
-836 AITGEGPF
+836 
-844 PAAWKIESDLPEQTE
+844 
-859 SNRYDE
+859 
-865 VSREMSLLR
+865 
-874 QQYHAE
+874 
-880 FMSIYNKLDL
+880 
-890 SKDSVPPRLF
+890 
-900 SLQTSRDSAARIA
+900 
-913 ASRELELL
+913 
-921 AVSPVSTVWMDRF
+921 
-934 VSQVQRVSSS
+934 
-944 TKSQGRDTVLTLYDR
+944 
-959 LGDGWKQ
+959 
-966 SEPGRYIALKLFPP
+966 
-980 KAVGIGD
+980 
-987 EFADGE
+987 
-993 LFDTT
+993 
-998 GAVRY
+998 
-1003 LADFRSE
+1003 
-1010 GKYMVLDFWHSACR
+1010 
-1024 ACLEA
+1024 
-1029 IPEMNE
+1029 
-1035 VEEQYKDKLV
+1035 
-1045 IVGITLDRSPEVWKR
+1045 
-1060 TLAGHR
+1060 
-1066 VSWPGLRTAEGKVG
+1066 
-1080 LAAKYKVNGTPRYV
+1080 
-1094 MISPEGR
+1094 
-1101 VVALWGGYGPGTFRK
+1101 
-1116 EVEKVLQPADMR
+1116 

>member
-29 DGAVVRLFRPDGS
+29 DSAVVRLFRPDGS

-104 WKVASKIPQQAEA
+104 WKVKNRMPQQSDE

-128 VQMQQAAVEFSALAG
+128 IQLQQALINYASLNILQRNKRDE
-143 EADRARRS
+143 
-151 RLLKRMDS
+151 LLKQIDS
-159 LQMLIRKAE
+159 LQMLIRGTEICMMQTTPYSEVWLTRFQKLAFWSKEAE
-168 IEILQQTPVSE
+168 GH
-179 IWLDKLRNQAVAAR
+179 
-193 IMKDYP
+193 P
-199 YREEVLAL
+199 YRKELLAL
-207 YEKLPQ
+207 YELWPQPRKESPLGKFFQRKFFLPGMVW
-213 QLRET
+213 T
-218 SRGRSIRLNLFPPP
+218 
-232 VVQPGDEMADADL
+232 GDEMADADL

-267 WSIGCG
+267 WSIGCD
-273 PCRMAMPEMRRMG
+273 PCRRAQPEMRRMG

-297 ITQDRETS
+297 ITQDGETS

-311 EQGIEGV
+311 EQGIGGV
-318 NLRDPES
+318 NLRDPKRGA
-325 LTGLS
+325 GLS
-330 VYYGVK
+330 GRYSVER
-336 GIPHYVLISPEGKVI
+336 IPHYVLISPEGKVI

-527 EMLQTLPDGVTPS
+527 EMLQTLPNGVTPS

-601 DGELVDPSGKMCRL
+601 DGELVDPFGKMYRL
-615 ADLRSPRKYMLLDF
+615 ADLRSPGKYMLLDF

-705 LLSPNGKLVASWA
+705 LLSPDGKLVASWA

-736 DAASGLM
+736 DAASG
-743 SAEADVAGNY
+743 
-753 DDISPVKQAGTYVI
+753 
-767 EGHVTGIA
+767 
-775 AGAVFF
+775 
-781 QMDLDFEGGSSI
+781 
-793 ARDTLRDGTFRFTGS
+793 
-808 VEAPVKIGL
+808 
-817 SSQAI
+817 
-822 STMLECWIGPGATT
+822 
-836 AITGEGPF
+836 
-844 PAAWKIESDLPEQTE
+844 
-859 SNRYDE
+859 
-865 VSREMSLLR
+865 
-874 QQYHAE
+874 
-880 FMSIYNKLDL
+880 
-890 SKDSVPPRLF
+890 
-900 SLQTSRDSAARIA
+900 
-913 ASRELELL
+913 
-921 AVSPVSTVWMDRF
+921 
-934 VSQVQRVSSS
+934 
-944 TKSQGRDTVLTLYDR
+944 
-959 LGDGWKQ
+959 
-966 SEPGRYIALKLFPP
+966 
-980 KAVGIGD
+980 
-987 EFADGE
+987 
-993 LFDTT
+993 
-998 GAVRY
+998 
-1003 LADFRSE
+1003 
-1010 GKYMVLDFWHSACR
+1010 
-1024 ACLEA
+1024 
-1029 IPEMNE
+1029 
-1035 VEEQYKDKLV
+1035 
-1045 IVGITLDRSPEVWKR
+1045 
-1060 TLAGHR
+1060 
-1066 VSWPGLRTAEGKVG
+1066 
-1080 LAAKYKVNGTPRYV
+1080 
-1094 MISPEGR
+1094 
-1101 VVALWGGYGPGTFRK
+1101 
-1116 EVEKVLQPADMR
+1116 

>member
-1 MLALWLGIAWPALAG
+1 MRKKTNKSRLMLALWLGIAWPALAG

-104 WKVASKIPQQAEA
+104 WKVKNRMPQQSDE

-128 VQMQQAAVEFSALAG
+128 IQLQQALINYASLNILQRNKRDE
-143 EADRARRS
+143 
-151 RLLKRMDS
+151 LLKQIDS
-159 LQMLIRKAE
+159 LQMLIRGTEICMMQTTPYSEVWLTRFQKLAFWSKEAE
-168 IEILQQTPVSE
+168 GH
-179 IWLDKLRNQAVAAR
+179 
-193 IMKDYP
+193 P
-199 YREEVLAL
+199 YRKELLAL
-207 YEKLPQ
+207 YELWPQPRKESPLGKFFQRKFFLPGMVW
-213 QLRET
+213 T
-218 SRGRSIRLNLFPPP
+218 
-232 VVQPGDEMADADL
+232 GDEMADADL

-267 WSIGCG
+267 WSIGCD
-273 PCRMAMPEMRRMG
+273 PCRRAQPEMKRLG
-286 EVYRDVLTVIS
+286 EVYRDVLTVIG
-297 ITQDRETS
+297 ITQDGEPS

-311 EQGIEGV
+311 EQGIGGV
-318 NLRDPES
+318 NLRDPKRGA
-325 LTGLS
+325 GLS
-330 VYYGVK
+330 GRYSVER
-336 GIPHYVLISPEGKVI
+336 IPHYVLISPEGKVI
-351 TSWAGYAAGQLEKK
+351 TSWTGYVAGQLEKK

-527 EMLQTLPDGVTPS
+527 EMLQTLPNGVTPS

-601 DGELVDPSGKMCRL
+601 DGELVDPFGKMYRL
-615 ADLRSPRKYMLLDF
+615 ADLRSPGKYMLLDF

-705 LLSPNGKLVASWA
+705 LLSPDGKLVASWA

-736 DAASGLM
+736 DAASG
-743 SAEADVAGNY
+743 
-753 DDISPVKQAGTYVI
+753 
-767 EGHVTGIA
+767 
-775 AGAVFF
+775 
-781 QMDLDFEGGSSI
+781 
-793 ARDTLRDGTFRFTGS
+793 
-808 VEAPVKIGL
+808 
-817 SSQAI
+817 
-822 STMLECWIGPGATT
+822 
-836 AITGEGPF
+836 
-844 PAAWKIESDLPEQTE
+844 
-859 SNRYDE
+859 
-865 VSREMSLLR
+865 
-874 QQYHAE
+874 
-880 FMSIYNKLDL
+880 
-890 SKDSVPPRLF
+890 
-900 SLQTSRDSAARIA
+900 
-913 ASRELELL
+913 
-921 AVSPVSTVWMDRF
+921 
-934 VSQVQRVSSS
+934 
-944 TKSQGRDTVLTLYDR
+944 
-959 LGDGWKQ
+959 
-966 SEPGRYIALKLFPP
+966 
-980 KAVGIGD
+980 
-987 EFADGE
+987 
-993 LFDTT
+993 
-998 GAVRY
+998 
-1003 LADFRSE
+1003 
-1010 GKYMVLDFWHSACR
+1010 
-1024 ACLEA
+1024 
-1029 IPEMNE
+1029 
-1035 VEEQYKDKLV
+1035 
-1045 IVGITLDRSPEVWKR
+1045 
-1060 TLAGHR
+1060 
-1066 VSWPGLRTAEGKVG
+1066 
-1080 LAAKYKVNGTPRYV
+1080 
-1094 MISPEGR
+1094 
-1101 VVALWGGYGPGTFRK
+1101 
-1116 EVEKVLQPADMR
+1116 

>member
-1 MLALWLGIAWPALAG
+1 
-16 GPFVIN
+16 
-22 GKLAGVE
+22 
-29 DGAVVRLFRPDGS
+29 
-42 MGAAVAADTLRNG
+42 
-55 RFMLCGEVEQLEMLS
+55 
-70 IAVQGEGFPSMG
+70 
-82 LNVWVEPDA
+82 
-91 VVSVSGRDKLLVT
+91 
-104 WKVASKIPQQAEA
+104 
-117 NRYIDASRSEY
+117 
-128 VQMQQAAVEFSALAG
+128 
-143 EADRARRS
+143 
-151 RLLKRMDS
+151 
-159 LQMLIRKAE
+159 
-168 IEILQQTPVSE
+168 
-179 IWLDKLRNQAVAAR
+179 
-193 IMKDYP
+193 
-199 YREEVLAL
+199 
-207 YEKLPQ
+207 
-213 QLRET
+213 
-218 SRGRSIRLNLFPPP
+218 
-232 VVQPGDEMADADL
+232 
-245 LDTLGRVHR
+245 
-254 LADYKGKYLLLDF
+254 
-267 WSIGCG
+267 
-273 PCRMAMPEMRRMG
+273 
-286 EVYRDVLTVIS
+286 
-297 ITQDRETS
+297 
-305 WKKYSA
+305 
-311 EQGIEGV
+311 
-318 NLRDPES
+318 
-325 LTGLS
+325 
-330 VYYGVK
+330 
-336 GIPHYVLISPEGKVI
+336 
-351 TSWAGYAAGQLEKK
+351 
-365 LDELLPDSVGRP
+365 
-377 YLIEG
+377 
-382 KVQGVEDGTVVVMGR
+382 
-397 TTLRQATVVARDT
+397 
-410 IRNGTFRFSGLL
+410 
-422 NGPTHMVLRGDPRQ
+422 
-436 GFSYTRLD
+436 
-444 FWAGPGTT
+444 
-452 VITGDDKMIRSW
+452 
-464 RVESTLPEQIEENR
+464 
-478 YAEACRE
+478 
-485 AVHRQQVCRIERSR
+485 
-499 AGREKT
+499 
-505 PQTDSLWAEYM
+505 M

-767 EGHVTGIA
+767 EGHVTGVA

-781 QMDLDFEGGSSI
+781 LMDLNFEGGSSI

-998 GAVRY
+998 GVVRY

-1035 VEEQYKDKLV
+1035 VGEQYKDKLV

>member
-104 WKVASKIPQQAEA
+104 WKVKNRMPQQSDE

-128 VQMQQAAVEFSALAG
+128 IQLQQALINYASLNILQRNKRDE
-143 EADRARRS
+143 
-151 RLLKRMDS
+151 LLKQIDS
-159 LQMLIRKAE
+159 LQMLIRGTEICMMQTTPYSEVWLTRFQKLAFWSKEAE
-168 IEILQQTPVSE
+168 GH
-179 IWLDKLRNQAVAAR
+179 
-193 IMKDYP
+193 P
-199 YREEVLAL
+199 YRKELLAL
-207 YEKLPQ
+207 YELWPQPRKESPLGKFFQRKFFLPGMVW
-213 QLRET
+213 T
-218 SRGRSIRLNLFPPP
+218 
-232 VVQPGDEMADADL
+232 GDEMADADL

-267 WSIGCG
+267 WSIGCD
-273 PCRMAMPEMRRMG
+273 PCRRAQPEMKRLG
-286 EVYRDVLTVIS
+286 EVYRDVLTVIG
-297 ITQDRETS
+297 ITQDGEPS

-311 EQGIEGV
+311 EQGIGGV
-318 NLRDPES
+318 NLRDPKRGA
-325 LTGLS
+325 GLS
-330 VYYGVK
+330 GRYSVER
-336 GIPHYVLISPEGKVI
+336 IPHYVLISPEGKVI
-351 TSWAGYAAGQLEKK
+351 TSWTGYVAGQLEKK

-522 DSAEI
+522 DSAEM
-527 EMLQTLPDGVTPS
+527 EMLQTLPNGVTPS

-601 DGELVDPSGKMCRL
+601 DGELVDPFGKMYRL
-615 ADLRSPRKYMLLDF
+615 ADLRSPGKYMLLDF

-656 VVAVNLDEVRAEWLK
+656 VVAVNLDEVRAEWRK

-705 LLSPNGKLVASWA
+705 LLSPDGKLVASWA

-736 DAASGLM
+736 DAASG
-743 SAEADVAGNY
+743 
-753 DDISPVKQAGTYVI
+753 
-767 EGHVTGIA
+767 
-775 AGAVFF
+775 
-781 QMDLDFEGGSSI
+781 
-793 ARDTLRDGTFRFTGS
+793 
-808 VEAPVKIGL
+808 
-817 SSQAI
+817 
-822 STMLECWIGPGATT
+822 
-836 AITGEGPF
+836 
-844 PAAWKIESDLPEQTE
+844 
-859 SNRYDE
+859 
-865 VSREMSLLR
+865 
-874 QQYHAE
+874 
-880 FMSIYNKLDL
+880 
-890 SKDSVPPRLF
+890 
-900 SLQTSRDSAARIA
+900 
-913 ASRELELL
+913 
-921 AVSPVSTVWMDRF
+921 
-934 VSQVQRVSSS
+934 
-944 TKSQGRDTVLTLYDR
+944 
-959 LGDGWKQ
+959 
-966 SEPGRYIALKLFPP
+966 
-980 KAVGIGD
+980 
-987 EFADGE
+987 
-993 LFDTT
+993 
-998 GAVRY
+998 
-1003 LADFRSE
+1003 
-1010 GKYMVLDFWHSACR
+1010 
-1024 ACLEA
+1024 
-1029 IPEMNE
+1029 
-1035 VEEQYKDKLV
+1035 
-1045 IVGITLDRSPEVWKR
+1045 
-1060 TLAGHR
+1060 
-1066 VSWPGLRTAEGKVG
+1066 
-1080 LAAKYKVNGTPRYV
+1080 
-1094 MISPEGR
+1094 
-1101 VVALWGGYGPGTFRK
+1101 
-1116 EVEKVLQPADMR
+1116 